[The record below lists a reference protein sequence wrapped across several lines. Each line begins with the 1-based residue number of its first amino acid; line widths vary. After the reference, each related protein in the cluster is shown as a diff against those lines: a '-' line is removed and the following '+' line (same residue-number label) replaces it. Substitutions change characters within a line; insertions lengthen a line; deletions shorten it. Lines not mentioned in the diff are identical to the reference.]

1 MDRNGL
7 RNYDKTR
14 KVHDWFRY
22 FAPVFITFSVALGFI
37 TRIIL
42 LFVPPTVIGFTAA
55 EWAKIFLLGFIN
67 DIAFSLLALAPAML
81 LQATLND
88 AKYKKP
94 LCAII
99 GTVLLAFAVYSFLP
113 SNIFIEYG
121 SVVPAIARILSLL
134 LLGCFCLRLFLPG
147 IRKGWCKAGLLFTM
161 GLYVFLMIV
170 NVISECIFWNEFGV
184 RYNFI
189 AVDYLVYTNEV
200 IGNIM
205 ESYPIIPMFLGVLL
219 VAVLVSWRM
228 FRRRDF
234 SEAGNGGAVSFLATF
249 IIYAVLFTGSFIWL
263 RFSYRNLQSG
273 NNYAT
278 ELQCNGCWN
287 FLEAYSSSTLEYDRF
302 YQMLPDDEASAIK
315 LALCNQ
321 VASKVGEQSRT
332 TATGGEMVT
341 ESLQVTSTGSVT
353 DPSLVTEPVEVTT
366 ANNNGVQI
374 IRDSIPAIKKNI
386 VVIAVE
392 SLSADF
398 LTAYG
403 NEDGLTPNLD
413 TLIGKSLVF
422 DNLYAAG
429 NRSVRGLEALTL
441 CLPPSAGES
450 IIKRPGNEGLFSTG
464 TVLRAN
470 GYTTTFI
477 YGGDSYFDNMR
488 TYFSGNG
495 FEIIDKS
502 SYPKEDITFA
512 NIWGTCDEDS
522 YRVALKEF
530 DRKAESGTPFH
541 AIIFTIS
548 NHRPYT
554 FPEGKITYDGE
565 MKSRSAAV
573 KYTDF
578 AIGQFLA
585 EALRKPWFANT
596 VFVIVADHC
605 ASSAG
610 KTSIPVDKY
619 HIPAIVYSPGF
630 IRPQRVEKLCSQID
644 LMPTVF
650 SLLHFSYDS
659 KFYGQNILDSV
670 YNQRAFMA
678 TYQDLGYYSNDVLT
692 VLSPVRRVQ
701 QFDVNET
708 EPFRHSETVKETPA
722 DNLVKEA
729 QAFYQSVNLQPVAK
743 E

>member
-1 MDRNGL
+1 MDRNCL

-22 FAPVFITFSVALGFI
+22 FAPVFITFSMALGFI
-37 TRIIL
+37 TRILL
-42 LFVPPTVIGFTAA
+42 LFTPPTVIGFTAL
-55 EWAKIFLLGFIN
+55 EWLKIFLLGFVN
-67 DIAFSLLALAPAML
+67 DVAFSLLALAPAMAV
-81 LQATLND
+81 QATLND

-94 LCAII
+94 LCYII
-99 GTVLLAFAVYSFLP
+99 GAALLAFAVYSLLP
-113 SNIFIEYG
+113 SNIFTEYG
-121 SVVPAIARILSLL
+121 SVVPTIARLLSLL
-134 LLGCFCLRLFLPG
+134 LLCAFCLRLFIPN

-161 GLYVFLMIV
+161 GLYIFLMIV
-170 NVISECIFWNEFGV
+170 NAISECVFWNEFGV

-205 ESYPIIPMFLGVLL
+205 ESYPIVPMFLGVFL
-219 VAVLVSWRM
+219 VAVLICWRL
-228 FRRRDF
+228 FRRKDF
-234 SEAGNGGAVSFLATF
+234 SESGNGGAVPFLATF
-249 IIYAVLFTGSFIWL
+249 VIYAVLFAGSFFWL
-263 RFSYRNLQSG
+263 RFSYRNLQSA

-302 YQMLPDDEASAIK
+302 YQMLPEDEAQGLK
-315 LALCNQ
+315 LALCGQ
-321 VASKVGEQSRT
+321 VPVREEA
-332 TATGGEMVT
+332 
-341 ESLQVTSTGSVT
+341 GSAVRQA
-353 DPSLVTEPVEVTT
+353 DQPADAAVRM
-366 ANNNGVQI
+366 
-374 IRDSIPAIKKNI
+374 IRDSVPPVRKNI
-386 VVIAVE
+386 VMITVE

-398 LTAYG
+398 LAAYG
-403 NEDGLTPNLD
+403 NEDGITPNLD
-413 TLIGKSLVF
+413 TLIEKSLVF

-441 CLPPSAGES
+441 CIPPSAGES
-450 IIKRPGNEGLFSTG
+450 LIKRPDNAGLFSTG
-464 TVLRAN
+464 TVLREN
-470 GYTTTFI
+470 GYTTSFI

-488 TYFSGNG
+488 AYFSGNG

-502 SYPKEDITFA
+502 CYPKEDITFS

-530 DRKAESGTPFH
+530 DKKAESGTPFH

-585 EALRKPWFANT
+585 EASRRPWFGNT
-596 VFVIVADHC
+596 VFIVVADHC

-630 IRPQRVEKLCSQID
+630 IQPRKVDKLCSQID
-644 LMPTVF
+644 LMPTIF

-659 KFYGQNILDSV
+659 KFYGRDILAPD

-678 TYQDLGYYSNDVLT
+678 TYQDLGYYSDDVLT
-692 VLSPVRRVQ
+692 VLSPVRRIR
-701 QFDVNET
+701 QFDVRET
-708 EPFRHSETVKETPA
+708 GPWSHTETPKETPA
-722 DNLVKEA
+722 DSLVREA
-729 QAFYQSVNLQPVAK
+729 QAFYQTVNLKPW
-743 E
+743 

>member
-1 MDRNGL
+1 MDRNCL

-37 TRIIL
+37 TRILL
-42 LFVPPTVIGFTAA
+42 LFTPPTVIGFTAL
-55 EWAKIFLLGFIN
+55 EWLKILLLGFVN
-67 DIAFSLLALAPAML
+67 DVAFSLLALAPAMVV
-81 LQATLND
+81 QATLND

-94 LCAII
+94 LCYII
-99 GTVLLAFAVYSFLP
+99 GAALLAFAVYSLLP
-113 SNIFIEYG
+113 SNIFTEYG
-121 SVVPAIARILSLL
+121 SVVPTIARLLSLL
-134 LLGCFCLRLFLPG
+134 LLGAFCLRLFIPN

-161 GLYVFLMIV
+161 GLYIFLMIV
-170 NVISECIFWNEFGV
+170 NAISECVFWNEFGV

-205 ESYPIIPMFLGVLL
+205 ESYPIVPMFLGVFL
-219 VAVLVSWRM
+219 VAVLICWRL
-228 FRRRDF
+228 FRRKDF
-234 SEAGNGGAVSFLATF
+234 TESGNGGAVPFLATF
-249 IIYAVLFTGSFIWL
+249 VIYAALFAGSFFWL
-263 RFSYRNLQSG
+263 RFSYRNLQSS

-302 YQMLPDDEASAIK
+302 YQMLPEDEAQGLK
-315 LALCNQ
+315 LALCGQ
-321 VASKVGEQSRT
+321 VPVREEA
-332 TATGGEMVT
+332 
-341 ESLQVTSTGSVT
+341 GSAVRQA
-353 DPSLVTEPVEVTT
+353 DQPADAAVRM
-366 ANNNGVQI
+366 
-374 IRDSIPAIKKNI
+374 IRDSVPPVRKNI
-386 VVIAVE
+386 VMITVE

-398 LTAYG
+398 LAAYG
-403 NEDGLTPNLD
+403 NEDGITPNLD
-413 TLIGKSLVF
+413 TLIEKSLVF

-441 CLPPSAGES
+441 CIPPSAGES
-450 IIKRPGNEGLFSTG
+450 LIKRPDNAGLFSTG
-464 TVLRAN
+464 TVLREN
-470 GYTTTFI
+470 GYTTSFI

-488 TYFSGNG
+488 AYFSGNG
-495 FEIIDKS
+495 FEIIDKYC
-502 SYPKEDITFA
+502 YPKEDITFS

-530 DRKAESGTPFH
+530 DKKAESGTPFH

-585 EALRKPWFANT
+585 EASRRPWFGNT
-596 VFVIVADHC
+596 VFIVVADHC

-630 IRPQRVEKLCSQID
+630 IQPRRVEKLCSQID
-644 LMPTVF
+644 LMPTIF

-659 KFYGQNILDSV
+659 KFYGRDILAPD

-678 TYQDLGYYSNDVLT
+678 TYQDLGYYSDDVLT
-692 VLSPVRRVQ
+692 VLSPVRRIR
-701 QFDVNET
+701 QFDVRET
-708 EPFRHSETVKETPA
+708 GPWSHTETPKETPA
-722 DNLVKEA
+722 DSLVREA
-729 QAFYQSVNLQPVAK
+729 QAFYQTVNLKPW
-743 E
+743 

>member
-1 MDRNGL
+1 MDKNCL
-7 RNYDKTR
+7 RDNDKTR

-22 FAPVFITFSVALGFI
+22 FAPVFISFSVALGLI

-55 EWAKIFLLGFIN
+55 EWLKIFLVGFIN
-67 DIAFSLLALAPAML
+67 DVAFSLLALAPAML
-81 LQATLND
+81 IQATLND

-94 LCAII
+94 LSVVI
-99 GTVLLAFAVYSFLP
+99 GVALLAFAVYSFLP
-113 SNIFIEYG
+113 SNIFTEYG
-121 SVVPAIARILSLL
+121 SVVPTIARSLSVL
-134 LLGCFCLRLFLPG
+134 LLGGFCLRLFIPN

-161 GLYVFLMIV
+161 GLYIFLMIV

-205 ESYPIIPMFLGVLL
+205 ESYPIIPLFLGVLL
-219 VAVLVSWRM
+219 VAVIISWRM
-228 FRRRDF
+228 FRKKDF
-234 SEAGNGGAVSFLATF
+234 SEAGNGGAVPFLATF
-249 IIYAVLFTGSFIWL
+249 VIYAILFTGSFFWL
-263 RFSYRNLQSG
+263 RFSYRNLQSA

-302 YQMLPDDEASAIK
+302 YQMLPADEASALK

-321 VASKVGEQSRT
+321 VAS
-332 TATGGEMVT
+332 
-341 ESLQVTSTGSVT
+341 TGSGVV
-353 DPSLVTEPVEVTT
+353 DNS
-366 ANNNGVQI
+366 NGVQTI
-374 IRDSIPAIKKNI
+374 KDSIPAIKKNI

-398 LTAYG
+398 LAAYG

-413 TLIGKSLVF
+413 SLIGKSLVF

-450 IIKRPGNEGLFSTG
+450 IIKRPDNAGLFSTG

-495 FEIIDKS
+495 FEIIDKA

-578 AIGQFLA
+578 AIGQFLS
-585 EALRKPWFANT
+585 EASRKPWFDNT

-659 KFYGQNILDSV
+659 KFYGQNILDPE

-678 TYQDLGYYSNDVLT
+678 TYQDLGYYSDDVLT
-692 VLSPVRRVQ
+692 VLSPVRRIQ
-701 QFDVNET
+701 QFDVTET
-708 EPFRHSETVKETPA
+708 EPWRHSEAPKETPA
-722 DNLVKEA
+722 DSLVKEA
-729 QAFYQSVNLQPVAK
+729 QAFYQTVNLLPVAK

>member
-1 MDRNGL
+1 MGRNGL

-22 FAPVFITFSVALGFI
+22 FAPVFITFSVAIGFI
-37 TRIIL
+37 TRVTL
-42 LFVPPTVIGFTAA
+42 LFVPPTVIGFTAL
-55 EWAKIFLLGFIN
+55 EWLKIFVLGIFN
-67 DIAFSLLALAPAML
+67 DIAFSLLALVPAML
-81 LQATLND
+81 LHATLND
-88 AKYKKP
+88 SKYKKP
-94 LCAII
+94 LSVII
-99 GTVLLAFAVYSFLP
+99 GAALLAFAVYSFLP
-113 SNIFIEYG
+113 SNIFTDYG
-121 SVVPAIARILSLL
+121 SVVPTISRVLSLL
-134 LLGCFCLRLFLPG
+134 LLVCFCLRLFIPG

-161 GLYVFLMIV
+161 GLYIFLMIV
-170 NVISECIFWNEFGV
+170 NAVSECVFWNEFGV

-205 ESYPIIPMFLGVLL
+205 ESYPIVPMFLGVLL
-219 VAVLVSWRM
+219 VAVLISWRL

-234 SEAGNGGAVSFLATF
+234 SEAGNGGAVPFLATF
-249 IIYAVLFTGSFIWL
+249 VIYAVLFAGSFFWL
-263 RFSYRNLQSG
+263 RFSYRNLQSA

-302 YQMLPDDEASAIK
+302 YQMLTSEEARELK

-321 VASKVGEQSRT
+321 TAATDASTSSASESAPVAEPAEAPDLGR
-332 TATGGEMVT
+332 AIGHTGI
-341 ESLQVTSTGSVT
+341 Q
-353 DPSLVTEPVEVTT
+353 
-366 ANNNGVQI
+366 Q

-386 VVIAVE
+386 VLIAVE

-398 LTAYG
+398 LAAYG
-403 NEDGLTPNLD
+403 NEDGITPNLD

-441 CLPPSAGES
+441 CIPPSAGES
-450 IIKRPGNEGLFSTG
+450 LIKRPDNSGLFSTG
-464 TVLRAN
+464 SVLRAN

-495 FEIIDKS
+495 FEIIDRA
-502 SYPKEDITFA
+502 SYPKEDITFS

-554 FPEGKITYDGE
+554 FPDGKITYDGE

-585 EALRKPWFANT
+585 EASRKPWFDDT
-596 VFVIVADHC
+596 VFIIVADHC

-630 IRPQRVEKLCSQID
+630 IQPRRVEKLCSQID

-659 KFYGQNILDSV
+659 KFYGQDILSPD

-678 TYQDLGYYSNDVLT
+678 TYQDLGYFSDDILT
-692 VLSPVRRVQ
+692 VLSPVRRVR
-701 QFDVNET
+701 QFDVTET
-708 EPFRHSETVKETPA
+708 EKWRHTETPRETQ
-722 DNLVKEA
+722 DEGLVKEA
-729 QAFYQSVNLQPVAK
+729 QAFYQSVNST

>member
-1 MDRNGL
+1 MVRNGL

-22 FAPVFITFSVALGFI
+22 FAPVFVTFSVAIGFI
-37 TRIIL
+37 TRTVL
-42 LFVPPTVIGFTAA
+42 LFVPPTVIGFTAI
-55 EWAKIFLLGFIN
+55 EWLKIFALGFVN

-81 LQATLND
+81 VHATLND

-99 GTVLLAFAVYSFLP
+99 GAALLAFAVYSFLP
-113 SNIFIEYG
+113 SNIFTEYG
-121 SVVPAIARILSLL
+121 SVVPTIARALSLL
-134 LLGCFCLRLFLPG
+134 LLVCFGLRLFIPG

-161 GLYVFLMIV
+161 GLYIFLMIV
-170 NVISECIFWNEFGV
+170 NAVSECVFWNEFGV

-205 ESYPIIPMFLGVLL
+205 ESYPIVPLFLDVLL
-219 VAVLVSWRM
+219 VAVLVSWKM
-228 FRRRDF
+228 FRKRDF
-234 SEAGNGGAVSFLATF
+234 SEADNGGGIPFLATF
-249 IIYAVLFTGSFIWL
+249 VIYAVLFAGSFLWL
-263 RFSYRNLQSG
+263 RFSYRNLQSA
-273 NNYAT
+273 NNYAS

-287 FLEAYSSSTLEYDRF
+287 FLEAYSSSSLEYDRF
-302 YQMLPDDEASAIK
+302 YQMLPSDEARELK

-321 VASKVGEQSRT
+321 SPVADDAS
-332 TATGGEMVT
+332 
-341 ESLQVTSTGSVT
+341 TSSASGAGSVA
-353 DPSLVTEPVEVTT
+353 VVRQAHQPVEAPKHAETT
-366 ANNNGVQI
+366 DLGRSIGYAGIQP

-386 VVIAVE
+386 VLIAVE

-398 LTAYG
+398 LATYG
-403 NEDGLTPNLD
+403 NEDGITPNLD

-422 DNLYAAG
+422 DNLYAVG

-441 CLPPSAGES
+441 CIPPSAGES
-450 IIKRPGNEGLFSTG
+450 LIKRPDNSNLFSTG
-464 TVLRAN
+464 SVLREN
-470 GYTTTFI
+470 GYTTSFI

-495 FEIIDKS
+495 FEIIDKA
-502 SYPKEDITFA
+502 SYPKEDITFS

-585 EALRKPWFANT
+585 EASRKPWFDDT
-596 VFVIVADHC
+596 VFIIVADHC

-630 IRPQRVEKLCSQID
+630 IEPQRVGKLCSQID

-650 SLLHFSYDS
+650 SLLHLSYDS
-659 KFYGQNILDSV
+659 RFYGQDIISPD

-678 TYQDLGYYSNDVLT
+678 TYQDLGYLSDDILT
-692 VLSPVRRVQ
+692 VLSPVRRVR
-701 QFDVNET
+701 QFDVTET
-708 EPFRHSETVKETPA
+708 EKWRHTETPRETQ
-722 DNLVKEA
+722 DEGLVKEA
-729 QAFYQSVNLQPVAK
+729 QAFYQSVNST

>member
-1 MDRNGL
+1 MDRNSL
-7 RNYDKTR
+7 RDYDKTR

-22 FAPVFITFSVALGFI
+22 FAPVFITFSVTLGLI
-37 TRIIL
+37 TRMIL
-42 LFVPPTVIGFTAA
+42 LFVPPTVIGFTAV
-55 EWAKIFLLGFIN
+55 EWLKIFLLGLVN
-67 DIAFSLLALAPAML
+67 DVAFSILALAPAML
-81 LQATLND
+81 IQATLND

-94 LCAII
+94 LSIVI
-99 GTVLLAFAVYSFLP
+99 GTILLAFAIYSFLP
-113 SNIFIEYG
+113 SNIFTEYG
-121 SVVPAIARILSLL
+121 SVVPTIARSLSVLL
-134 LLGCFCLRLFLPG
+134 LCGFCLRLFIPD

-161 GLYVFLMIV
+161 GLYIFLMIF

-205 ESYPIIPMFLGVLL
+205 ESYPVLPLFLGVLL
-219 VAVLVSWRM
+219 MAVLVSWRM
-228 FRRRDF
+228 FRRLDFRD
-234 SEAGNGGAVSFLATF
+234 AGNGGAVQFLATF
-249 IIYAVLFTGSFIWL
+249 VIYAVLFTGSFFWL
-263 RFSYRNLQSG
+263 RFSYRNLQSD

-302 YQMLPDDEASAIK
+302 YQMLPADEASALK

-321 VASKVGEQSRT
+321 DG
-332 TATGGEMVT
+332 
-341 ESLQVTSTGSVT
+341 
-353 DPSLVTEPVEVTT
+353 D
-366 ANNNGVQI
+366 GVQAI
-374 IRDSIPAIKKNI
+374 KDSVPAIKKNI

-398 LTAYG
+398 LSAYG
-403 NEDGLTPNLD
+403 NEDGITPNLD
-413 TLIGKSLVF
+413 TLIEKSLVF

-450 IIKRPGNEGLFSTG
+450 LIKRPDNAGLFSTG

-470 GYTTTFI
+470 GYTTSFI

-530 DRKAESGTPFH
+530 DKKAESGTPFH

-585 EALRKPWFANT
+585 EASRKSWFANT

-659 KFYGQNILDSV
+659 KFYGQNILDSE
-670 YNQRAFMA
+670 YNPRAFMA
-678 TYQDLGYYSNDVLT
+678 TYQDLGYYSDDVLT

-701 QFDVNET
+701 QFDVTST
-708 EPFRHSETVKETPA
+708 EPWHHTETPKVAHADSLAKET
-722 DNLVKEA
+722 
-729 QAFYQSVNLQPVAK
+729 QAFYQTVNLCPLAK

>member
-1 MDRNGL
+1 
-7 RNYDKTR
+7 
-14 KVHDWFRY
+14 
-22 FAPVFITFSVALGFI
+22 
-37 TRIIL
+37 
-42 LFVPPTVIGFTAA
+42 
-55 EWAKIFLLGFIN
+55 
-67 DIAFSLLALAPAML
+67 
-81 LQATLND
+81 
-88 AKYKKP
+88 
-94 LCAII
+94 
-99 GTVLLAFAVYSFLP
+99 
-113 SNIFIEYG
+113 
-121 SVVPAIARILSLL
+121 
-134 LLGCFCLRLFLPG
+134 
-147 IRKGWCKAGLLFTM
+147 M
-161 GLYVFLMIV
+161 GLYIFLMIV
-170 NVISECIFWNEFGV
+170 NAISECVFWNEFGV

-205 ESYPIIPMFLGVLL
+205 ESYPIVPMFLGVFL
-219 VAVLVSWRM
+219 VAVLICWRL
-228 FRRRDF
+228 FRRKDF
-234 SEAGNGGAVSFLATF
+234 SESGNGGAVPFLATF
-249 IIYAVLFTGSFIWL
+249 VIYAVLFAGSFFWL
-263 RFSYRNLQSG
+263 RFSYRNLQSS

-302 YQMLPDDEASAIK
+302 YQMLPEDEAQGLK
-315 LALCNQ
+315 LALCGQ
-321 VASKVGEQSRT
+321 VPVREEA
-332 TATGGEMVT
+332 
-341 ESLQVTSTGSVT
+341 GSAVRQA
-353 DPSLVTEPVEVTT
+353 DQPADAAVRM
-366 ANNNGVQI
+366 
-374 IRDSIPAIKKNI
+374 IRDSVPPVRKNI
-386 VVIAVE
+386 VMITVE

-398 LTAYG
+398 LAAYG
-403 NEDGLTPNLD
+403 NEDGITPNLD
-413 TLIGKSLVF
+413 TLIEKSLVF

-441 CLPPSAGES
+441 CIPPSAGES
-450 IIKRPGNEGLFSTG
+450 LIKRPDNAGLFSTG
-464 TVLRAN
+464 TVLREN
-470 GYTTTFI
+470 GYTTSFI

-488 TYFSGNG
+488 AYFSGNG
-495 FEIIDKS
+495 FEIIDKYC
-502 SYPKEDITFA
+502 YPKEDITFS

-530 DRKAESGTPFH
+530 DKKAESGTPFH

-585 EALRKPWFANT
+585 EASRKPWFSNT

-630 IRPQRVEKLCSQID
+630 IQPRRVEKLCSQID
-644 LMPTVF
+644 LMPTIF

-659 KFYGQNILDSV
+659 KFYGRDILAPD

-678 TYQDLGYYSNDVLT
+678 TYQDLGYYSDDVLT
-692 VLSPVRRVQ
+692 VLSPVRRIR
-701 QFDVNET
+701 QFDVRET
-708 EPFRHSETVKETPA
+708 RPWSHTETPKETPA
-722 DNLVKEA
+722 DSLVREA
-729 QAFYQSVNLQPVAK
+729 QAFYQTVNLKPW
-743 E
+743 

>member
-1 MDRNGL
+1 MDRNCL

-37 TRIIL
+37 TRILL
-42 LFVPPTVIGFTAA
+42 LFTPPTVIGFTAL
-55 EWAKIFLLGFIN
+55 EWLKIFLLGFVN
-67 DIAFSLLALAPAML
+67 DVAFSLLALAPAMVV
-81 LQATLND
+81 QATLND

-94 LCAII
+94 LCYII
-99 GTVLLAFAVYSFLP
+99 GAALLAFAVYSLLP
-113 SNIFIEYG
+113 SNIFTEYG
-121 SVVPAIARILSLL
+121 SVVPTIARLLSLL
-134 LLGCFCLRLFLPG
+134 LLGTFCLRLFIPN

-161 GLYVFLMIV
+161 GLYIFLMIV
-170 NVISECIFWNEFGV
+170 NAISECVFWNEFGV

-205 ESYPIIPMFLGVLL
+205 ESYPIVPMFLGVFL
-219 VAVLVSWRM
+219 VAVLICWRL
-228 FRRRDF
+228 FRRKDF
-234 SEAGNGGAVSFLATF
+234 SESGNGGAVPFLATF
-249 IIYAVLFTGSFIWL
+249 VIYAVLFAGSFFWL
-263 RFSYRNLQSG
+263 RFSYRNLQSS

-302 YQMLPDDEASAIK
+302 YQMLPEDEAQGLK
-315 LALCNQ
+315 LALCGQ
-321 VASKVGEQSRT
+321 VPVREEA
-332 TATGGEMVT
+332 
-341 ESLQVTSTGSVT
+341 GS
-353 DPSLVTEPVEVTT
+353 EVRQ
-366 ANNNGVQI
+366 ADQPADAAVRM
-374 IRDSIPAIKKNI
+374 IRDSVPPVRKNI
-386 VVIAVE
+386 VMITVE

-398 LTAYG
+398 LAAYG
-403 NEDGLTPNLD
+403 NEDGITPNLD
-413 TLIGKSLVF
+413 TLIEKSLVF

-441 CLPPSAGES
+441 CIPPSAGES
-450 IIKRPGNEGLFSTG
+450 LIKRPDNAGLFSTG
-464 TVLRAN
+464 TVLREN
-470 GYTTTFI
+470 GYTTSFI

-488 TYFSGNG
+488 AYFSGNG
-495 FEIIDKS
+495 FEIIDKYC
-502 SYPKEDITFA
+502 YPKEDITFS

-530 DRKAESGTPFH
+530 DKKAESGTPFH

-585 EALRKPWFANT
+585 EASRRPWFSNT

-630 IRPQRVEKLCSQID
+630 IQPRRVEKLCSQID
-644 LMPTVF
+644 LMPTIF

-659 KFYGQNILDSV
+659 KFYGQNILAPE

-678 TYQDLGYYSNDVLT
+678 TYQDLGYYSDDVLT
-692 VLSPVRRVQ
+692 VLSPVRRIR
-701 QFDVNET
+701 QFDVRET
-708 EPFRHSETVKETPA
+708 GPWSHTETPKETPA
-722 DNLVKEA
+722 DSLVREA
-729 QAFYQSVNLQPVAK
+729 QAFYQTVNLKPW
-743 E
+743 

>member
-1 MDRNGL
+1 MDRNCL

-42 LFVPPTVIGFTAA
+42 LFVPPTVIGFTAV
-55 EWAKIFLLGFIN
+55 EWMKIFLLGFIN

-81 LQATLND
+81 IHATLND

-94 LCAII
+94 LSAII
-99 GTVLLAFAVYSFLP
+99 GAALLAFAVYSFLP

-134 LLGCFCLRLFLPG
+134 LLGCFCLRLFIPG
-147 IRKGWCKAGLLFTM
+147 IRGVWCKTGLLFTM

-200 IGNIM
+200 IGNII
-205 ESYPIIPMFLGVLL
+205 ESYPIVPMFLGVLL

-234 SEAGNGGAVSFLATF
+234 SEAGNGGAVPFLATF
-249 IIYAVLFTGSFIWL
+249 LIYAALFTGSFFWL
-263 RFSYRNLQSG
+263 RFSYRNLQSA

-302 YQMLPDDEASAIK
+302 YQMLPDDEASTLK

-321 VASKVGEQSRT
+321 VASS
-332 TATGGEMVT
+332 
-341 ESLQVTSTGSVT
+341 
-353 DPSLVTEPVEVTT
+353 VTEPVEVTT
-366 ANNNGVQI
+366 ANNNGIQI
-374 IRDSIPAIKKNI
+374 IRDTVPAINKNI

-398 LTAYG
+398 LAAYG
-403 NEDGLTPNLD
+403 NEDGITPNLD
-413 TLIGKSLVF
+413 TLIEKSLVF

-495 FEIIDKS
+495 FEIIDKA

-522 YRVALKEF
+522 YRMALKEF

-585 EALRKPWFANT
+585 EASRKPWFGNT

-659 KFYGQNILDSV
+659 KFYGQNILAPE

-678 TYQDLGYYSNDVLT
+678 TYQDLGYYSDDVLT

-701 QFDVNET
+701 QFDVT
-708 EPFRHSETVKETPA
+708 LAEPFRHTETAKKSPV
-722 DNLVKEA
+722 DSLVKEA
-729 QAFYQSVNLQPVAK
+729 QAFYQTVNLQSVAK

>member
-1 MDRNGL
+1 MDRNFII
-7 RNYDKTR
+7 DDCKTQ
-14 KVHDWFRY
+14 KVRDWFWS
-22 FAPVFITFSVALGFI
+22 FAPVFVLFSATSGLI
-37 TRIIL
+37 TRIVL
-42 LFVPPTVIGFTAA
+42 LFVPPTVIGFTAL
-55 EWAKIFLLGFIN
+55 EWLKIFVLGFIN
-67 DIAFSLLALAPAML
+67 DVAFSILALAPAML
-81 LQATLND
+81 LYATLND

-94 LCAII
+94 LCVVLAAA
-99 GTVLLAFAVYSFLP
+99 LLAFAVYSFLP
-113 SNIFIEYG
+113 SNIFTEYG
-121 SVVPAIARILSLL
+121 SVVPAISRVLSLL
-134 LLGCFCLRLFLPG
+134 LLGGFCLRLFIPS

-161 GLYVFLMIV
+161 GLYIFLMIA

-200 IGNIM
+200 IGNIL
-205 ESYPIIPMFLGVLL
+205 ESYPIIPMVLGVLL
-219 VAVLVSWRM
+219 VAVLICWRI
-228 FRRRDF
+228 FRRQDF
-234 SEAGNGGAVSFLATF
+234 SEAGNSGMIPFLATF
-249 IIYAVLFTGSFIWL
+249 VIYAILFTGSFFWL
-263 RFSYRNLQSG
+263 RFSYRNLQSA

-302 YQMLPDDEASAIK
+302 YQMLPAEEASALK

-321 VASKVGEQSRT
+321 DG
-332 TATGGEMVT
+332 
-341 ESLQVTSTGSVT
+341 
-353 DPSLVTEPVEVTT
+353 D
-366 ANNNGVQI
+366 GVQA
-374 IRDSIPAIKKNI
+374 IRDTVPAIKKNI

-398 LTAYG
+398 LSAYG
-403 NEDGLTPNLD
+403 NEDGITPNLD

-441 CLPPSAGES
+441 CIPPSAGES
-450 IIKRPGNEGLFSTG
+450 LIKRPDNAGLFSTG

-470 GYTTTFI
+470 GYTTSFI

-495 FEIIDKS
+495 FEVIDKS

-512 NIWGTCDEDS
+512 NIWGACDEDS

-530 DRKAESGTPFH
+530 DKKAESGTPFH

-585 EALRKPWFANT
+585 EASRKPWFAGT

-630 IRPQRVEKLCSQID
+630 IQPQRVEKLCSQID

-659 KFYGQNILDSV
+659 KFYGQNILDSE
-670 YNQRAFMA
+670 YNPRAFMA
-678 TYQDLGYYSNDVLT
+678 TYQDLGYYCDDVLT

-701 QFDVNET
+701 QFNVTLT
-708 EPFRHSETVKETPA
+708 EPWRHTETARETSDEA
-722 DNLVKEA
+722 LVKEA
-729 QAFYQSVNLQPVAK
+729 QAFYQTVNLQPVAK

>member
-1 MDRNGL
+1 MDRNCL

-37 TRIIL
+37 TRILL
-42 LFVPPTVIGFTAA
+42 LFTPPTVIGFTAL
-55 EWAKIFLLGFIN
+55 EWLKIFLLGFVN
-67 DIAFSLLALAPAML
+67 DVAFSLLALAPAMVV
-81 LQATLND
+81 QATLND

-94 LCAII
+94 LCYII
-99 GTVLLAFAVYSFLP
+99 GAALLAFAVYSLLP
-113 SNIFIEYG
+113 SNIFTEYG
-121 SVVPAIARILSLL
+121 SVVPTIARLLSLL
-134 LLGCFCLRLFLPG
+134 LLGAFCLRLFIPN

-161 GLYVFLMIV
+161 GLYIFLMIV
-170 NVISECIFWNEFGV
+170 NAISECVFWNEFGV

-205 ESYPIIPMFLGVLL
+205 ESYPIVPMFLGVFL
-219 VAVLVSWRM
+219 VAVLICWRL
-228 FRRRDF
+228 FRRKDF
-234 SEAGNGGAVSFLATF
+234 SESGNGGAVQFLATF
-249 IIYAVLFTGSFIWL
+249 VIYAVLFAGSFFWL
-263 RFSYRNLQSG
+263 RFSYRNLQNS

-302 YQMLPDDEASAIK
+302 YQMLPEDEAQGLK
-315 LALCNQ
+315 LALCGQ
-321 VASKVGEQSRT
+321 VPVREEA
-332 TATGGEMVT
+332 
-341 ESLQVTSTGSVT
+341 GS
-353 DPSLVTEPVEVTT
+353 EVRQ
-366 ANNNGVQI
+366 ADQPADAAVRM
-374 IRDSIPAIKKNI
+374 IRDSVPPVRKNI
-386 VVIAVE
+386 VMITVE

-398 LTAYG
+398 LAAYG
-403 NEDGLTPNLD
+403 NEDGITPNLD
-413 TLIGKSLVF
+413 TLIEKSLVF

-441 CLPPSAGES
+441 CIPPSAGES
-450 IIKRPGNEGLFSTG
+450 LIKRPDNAGLFSTG
-464 TVLRAN
+464 TVLREN
-470 GYTTTFI
+470 GYTTSFI

-488 TYFSGNG
+488 AYFSGNG
-495 FEIIDKS
+495 FEIIDKYC
-502 SYPKEDITFA
+502 YPKEDITFS

-530 DRKAESGTPFH
+530 DKKAESGTPFH

-585 EALRKPWFANT
+585 EASRRPWFGNT
-596 VFVIVADHC
+596 VFIVVADHC

-630 IRPQRVEKLCSQID
+630 IQPRRVEKLCSQID
-644 LMPTVF
+644 LMPTIF

-659 KFYGQNILDSV
+659 KFYGRDILAPD

-678 TYQDLGYYSNDVLT
+678 TYQDLGYYSDDVLT
-692 VLSPVRRVQ
+692 VLSPVRRIR
-701 QFDVNET
+701 QFDVRET
-708 EPFRHSETVKETPA
+708 GPWSHTETPKETPA
-722 DNLVKEA
+722 DSLVREA
-729 QAFYQSVNLQPVAK
+729 QAFYQTVNLKPW
-743 E
+743 

>member
-1 MDRNGL
+1 MDRNCL

-37 TRIIL
+37 TRILL
-42 LFVPPTVIGFTAA
+42 LFTPPTVIGFTAL
-55 EWAKIFLLGFIN
+55 EWLKIFLLGFVN
-67 DIAFSLLALAPAML
+67 DVAFSLLALAPAMVV
-81 LQATLND
+81 QATLND

-94 LCAII
+94 LCYII
-99 GTVLLAFAVYSFLP
+99 GAALLAFAAYSLLP
-113 SNIFIEYG
+113 SNIFTEYG
-121 SVVPAIARILSLL
+121 SVVPTIARLLSLL
-134 LLGCFCLRLFLPG
+134 LLGAFCLRLFIPN

-161 GLYVFLMIV
+161 GLYIFLMIV
-170 NVISECIFWNEFGV
+170 NAISECVFWNEFGV

-205 ESYPIIPMFLGVLL
+205 ESYPIVPMFLGVFL
-219 VAVLVSWRM
+219 VAVLICWRL
-228 FRRRDF
+228 FRRKDF
-234 SEAGNGGAVSFLATF
+234 SESGNGGAVPFLATF
-249 IIYAVLFTGSFIWL
+249 VIYAALFAGSFFWL
-263 RFSYRNLQSG
+263 RFSYRNLQSS

-302 YQMLPDDEASAIK
+302 YQMLPEDEAQGLK
-315 LALCNQ
+315 LALCGQ
-321 VASKVGEQSRT
+321 VPVREEA
-332 TATGGEMVT
+332 
-341 ESLQVTSTGSVT
+341 GSAVRQA
-353 DPSLVTEPVEVTT
+353 DQPADAAVRM
-366 ANNNGVQI
+366 
-374 IRDSIPAIKKNI
+374 IRDSVPPVRKNI
-386 VVIAVE
+386 VMITVE

-398 LTAYG
+398 LAAYG
-403 NEDGLTPNLD
+403 NEDGITPNLD
-413 TLIGKSLVF
+413 TLIEKSLVF

-441 CLPPSAGES
+441 CIPPSAGES
-450 IIKRPGNEGLFSTG
+450 LIKRPDNAGLFSTG
-464 TVLRAN
+464 TVLREN
-470 GYTTTFI
+470 GYTTSFI

-488 TYFSGNG
+488 AYFSGNG
-495 FEIIDKS
+495 FEIIDKYC
-502 SYPKEDITFA
+502 YPKEDITFS

-530 DRKAESGTPFH
+530 DKKAESGTPFH

-585 EALRKPWFANT
+585 EASRRPWFGNT
-596 VFVIVADHC
+596 VFIVVADHC

-630 IRPQRVEKLCSQID
+630 IQPRRVEKLCSQID
-644 LMPTVF
+644 LMPTIF

-659 KFYGQNILDSV
+659 KFYGQNILAPD

-678 TYQDLGYYSNDVLT
+678 TYQDLGYYSDDVLT
-692 VLSPVRRVQ
+692 VLSPVRRIR
-701 QFDVNET
+701 QFDVRET
-708 EPFRHSETVKETPA
+708 GPWSHTETPKETPA
-722 DNLVKEA
+722 DSLVREA
-729 QAFYQSVNLQPVAK
+729 QAFYQTVNLKPW
-743 E
+743 

>member
-7 RNYDKTR
+7 RNYDKTGTVR
-14 KVHDWFRY
+14 DWFRY
-22 FAPVFITFSVALGFI
+22 FAPVFITFSAALGFI

-42 LFVPPTVIGFTAA
+42 LFVPPTVTGFTSV
-55 EWAKIFLLGFIN
+55 EWVKIFLLGFIN

-81 LQATLND
+81 VNATLND

-94 LCAII
+94 LSAII
-99 GTVLLAFAVYSFLP
+99 GAALIGFAAYSFLP
-113 SNIFIEYG
+113 SNIFTEYG
-121 SVVPAIARILSLL
+121 SVVPGLTRGLSLL
-134 LLGCFCLRLFLPG
+134 LLGGFCLRLFLPR
-147 IRKGWCKAGLLFTM
+147 IRKGWCKTGLLFTM
-161 GLYVFLMIV
+161 GLYVFLMIL

-200 IGNIM
+200 FGNIL
-205 ESYPIIPMFLGVLL
+205 ESYPVVPMFLGVLL
-219 VAVLVSWRM
+219 VTVLVCWRM
-228 FRRRDF
+228 FRGKDF
-234 SEAGNGGAVSFLATF
+234 SEAGNGGAVPFLATF
-249 IIYAVLFTGSFIWL
+249 AIYAILFTGSLFWL
-263 RFSYRNLQSG
+263 RFSYRNLQST

-302 YQMLPDDEASAIK
+302 YRMLPSDEASALK
-315 LALCNQ
+315 LELCNQ
-321 VASKVGEQSRT
+321 IASADSGSEKESAIEQFNS
-332 TATGGEMVT
+332 
-341 ESLQVTSTGSVT
+341 
-353 DPSLVTEPVEVTT
+353 VTEPVEVTT
-366 ANNNGVQI
+366 TSNNGVQI
-374 IRDSIPAIKKNI
+374 IRDTIPAIRKNI
-386 VVIAVE
+386 VTIVVE

-403 NEDGLTPNLD
+403 NKDGLTPNLD

-450 IIKRPGNEGLFSTG
+450 IIKRPDNAALFSTG

-470 GYTTTFI
+470 GYTSTFI

-495 FEIIDKS
+495 FEVMDKS
-502 SYPKEDITFA
+502 RYPKEDITFA
-512 NIWGTCDEDS
+512 NIWGVCDEDS

-530 DRKAESGTPFH
+530 DKKAESGAPFY

-573 KYTDF
+573 KYTDH

-585 EALRKPWFANT
+585 EASGKPWFGNT

-630 IRPQRVEKLCSQID
+630 IQPQRVEKLCSQID

-659 KFYGQNILDSV
+659 KFYGQDILAPE
-670 YNQRAFMA
+670 YAQRAFMA
-678 TYQDLGYYSNDVLT
+678 TYQDLGYYSGGILT
-692 VLSPVRRVQ
+692 VLSPVGRVR
-701 QFDVNET
+701 QFDVTSAGAWRHNET
-708 EPFRHSETVKETPA
+708 SRETLS
-722 DNLVKEA
+722 DSLVREA
-729 QAFYQSVNLQPVAK
+729 QAFYQTVNLLPVAR

>member
-1 MDRNGL
+1 MDRNCL

-37 TRIIL
+37 TRILL
-42 LFVPPTVIGFTAA
+42 LFTPPTVIGFTAL
-55 EWAKIFLLGFIN
+55 EWLKILLLGFVN
-67 DIAFSLLALAPAML
+67 DVAFSLLALAPAMVV
-81 LQATLND
+81 QVTLND

-94 LCAII
+94 LCYII
-99 GTVLLAFAVYSFLP
+99 GAALLAFAVYSLLP
-113 SNIFIEYG
+113 SNIFTEYG
-121 SVVPAIARILSLL
+121 SVVPTIARLLSLL
-134 LLGCFCLRLFLPG
+134 LLGAFCLRLFIPN

-161 GLYVFLMIV
+161 GLYIFLMIV
-170 NVISECIFWNEFGV
+170 NAISECVFWNEFGV

-205 ESYPIIPMFLGVLL
+205 ESYPIVPMFLGVFL
-219 VAVLVSWRM
+219 VAVLICWRL
-228 FRRRDF
+228 FRRKDF
-234 SEAGNGGAVSFLATF
+234 SESGNGGAVPFLATF
-249 IIYAVLFTGSFIWL
+249 VIYAVLFAGSFFWL
-263 RFSYRNLQSG
+263 RFSYRNLQSS

-302 YQMLPDDEASAIK
+302 YQMLPEDEAQGLK
-315 LALCNQ
+315 LALCGQ
-321 VASKVGEQSRT
+321 VPVREEA
-332 TATGGEMVT
+332 
-341 ESLQVTSTGSVT
+341 GSAVRQA
-353 DPSLVTEPVEVTT
+353 DQPADAAVRM
-366 ANNNGVQI
+366 
-374 IRDSIPAIKKNI
+374 IRDSVPPVRKNI
-386 VVIAVE
+386 VMITVE

-398 LTAYG
+398 LAAYG
-403 NEDGLTPNLD
+403 NEDGITPNLD
-413 TLIGKSLVF
+413 TLIEKSLVF

-441 CLPPSAGES
+441 CIPPSAGES
-450 IIKRPGNEGLFSTG
+450 LIKRPDNAGLFSTG
-464 TVLRAN
+464 TVLREN
-470 GYTTTFI
+470 GYTTSFI

-488 TYFSGNG
+488 AYFSGNG
-495 FEIIDKS
+495 FEIIDKYC
-502 SYPKEDITFA
+502 YPKEDITFS

-530 DRKAESGTPFH
+530 DKKAESGTPFH

-585 EALRKPWFANT
+585 EASRRPWFGNT
-596 VFVIVADHC
+596 VFIIVADHC

-630 IRPQRVEKLCSQID
+630 IQPRRVEKLCSQID
-644 LMPTVF
+644 LMPTIF

-659 KFYGQNILDSV
+659 KFYGRDILAPD
-670 YNQRAFMA
+670 YNQRAFLA
-678 TYQDLGYYSNDVLT
+678 TYQDLGYYSDDVLT
-692 VLSPVRRVQ
+692 VLSPVRRIR
-701 QFDVNET
+701 QFDVRET
-708 EPFRHSETVKETPA
+708 GPWSHTETPKETPA
-722 DNLVKEA
+722 DSLVREA
-729 QAFYQSVNLQPVAK
+729 QAFYQTVNLKPW
-743 E
+743 

>member
-1 MDRNGL
+1 MDRNCL

-37 TRIIL
+37 TRILL
-42 LFVPPTVIGFTAA
+42 LFTPPTVIGFTAL
-55 EWAKIFLLGFIN
+55 EWLKIFLLGFVN
-67 DIAFSLLALAPAML
+67 DVAFSLLALAPAMVV
-81 LQATLND
+81 QATLND

-94 LCAII
+94 LCYII
-99 GTVLLAFAVYSFLP
+99 GAALLAFAVYSLLP
-113 SNIFIEYG
+113 SNIFTEYG
-121 SVVPAIARILSLL
+121 SVVPTIARLLSLL
-134 LLGCFCLRLFLPG
+134 LLGAFCLRLFIPN
-147 IRKGWCKAGLLFTM
+147 IRNGWCKAGLLFTM
-161 GLYVFLMIV
+161 GLYIFLMIV
-170 NVISECIFWNEFGV
+170 NAISECVFWNEFGV

-205 ESYPIIPMFLGVLL
+205 ESYPIVPMFLGVFL
-219 VAVLVSWRM
+219 VAVVFCWRV
-228 FRRRDF
+228 FRRKDF
-234 SEAGNGGAVSFLATF
+234 SESGNGGAVPFLATF
-249 IIYAVLFTGSFIWL
+249 VIYAVLFAGSFFWL
-263 RFSYRNLQSG
+263 RFSYRNLQSS

-302 YQMLPDDEASAIK
+302 YQMLPEDEAQGLK
-315 LALCNQ
+315 LALCGQ
-321 VASKVGEQSRT
+321 VPVREEA
-332 TATGGEMVT
+332 
-341 ESLQVTSTGSVT
+341 GSAVRQA
-353 DPSLVTEPVEVTT
+353 DQPADAAVRM
-366 ANNNGVQI
+366 
-374 IRDSIPAIKKNI
+374 IRDSVPPVRKNI
-386 VVIAVE
+386 VMITVE

-398 LTAYG
+398 LAAYG
-403 NEDGLTPNLD
+403 NEDGITPNLD
-413 TLIGKSLVF
+413 TLIEKSLVF

-441 CLPPSAGES
+441 CIPPSAGES
-450 IIKRPGNEGLFSTG
+450 LIKRPDNAGLFSTG
-464 TVLRAN
+464 TVLREN
-470 GYTTTFI
+470 GYTTSFI

-488 TYFSGNG
+488 AYFSGNG

-502 SYPKEDITFA
+502 CYPKEDITFS

-530 DRKAESGTPFH
+530 DKKAESGTPFH

-585 EALRKPWFANT
+585 EASRRPWFGNT
-596 VFVIVADHC
+596 VFIVVADHC

-630 IRPQRVEKLCSQID
+630 IQPRRVDKLCSQID
-644 LMPTVF
+644 LMPTIF

-659 KFYGQNILDSV
+659 KFYGRDILAPD

-678 TYQDLGYYSNDVLT
+678 TYQDLGYYSDDVLT
-692 VLSPVRRVQ
+692 VLSPVRRIR
-701 QFDVNET
+701 QFDVRET
-708 EPFRHSETVKETPA
+708 GPWSHTETPKETPA
-722 DNLVKEA
+722 DSLVREA
-729 QAFYQSVNLQPVAK
+729 QAFYQTVNLKPW
-743 E
+743 

>member
-1 MDRNGL
+1 MDRNSL
-7 RNYDKTR
+7 RDYDKTR

-22 FAPVFITFSVALGFI
+22 FAPVFITFSVTLGLI
-37 TRIIL
+37 TRMIL
-42 LFVPPTVIGFTAA
+42 LFVPPTVIGFTAV
-55 EWAKIFLLGFIN
+55 EWLKIFLLGLVN
-67 DIAFSLLALAPAML
+67 DVAFSILALAPAML
-81 LQATLND
+81 IQATLND

-94 LCAII
+94 LSIVI
-99 GTVLLAFAVYSFLP
+99 GTILLAFAIYSFLP
-113 SNIFIEYG
+113 SNIFTEYG
-121 SVVPAIARILSLL
+121 SVVPTIARSLSVLL
-134 LLGCFCLRLFLPG
+134 LCGFCLRLFIPD

-161 GLYVFLMIV
+161 GLYIFLMIF

-205 ESYPIIPMFLGVLL
+205 ESYPVLPLFLGVLL
-219 VAVLVSWRM
+219 MAVLVSWRM
-228 FRRRDF
+228 FRRLDFRD
-234 SEAGNGGAVSFLATF
+234 AGNGGAVQFLATF
-249 IIYAVLFTGSFIWL
+249 VIYAVLFTGSFFWL

-302 YQMLPDDEASAIK
+302 YQMLPVDEASDLK

-321 VASKVGEQSRT
+321 DG
-332 TATGGEMVT
+332 
-341 ESLQVTSTGSVT
+341 
-353 DPSLVTEPVEVTT
+353 D
-366 ANNNGVQI
+366 GVQAI
-374 IRDSIPAIKKNI
+374 KDSVPAIKKNI

-398 LTAYG
+398 LSAYG
-403 NEDGLTPNLD
+403 NEDGITPNLD
-413 TLIGKSLVF
+413 TLIEKSLVF

-450 IIKRPGNEGLFSTG
+450 LIKRPDNAGLFSTG

-470 GYTTTFI
+470 GYTTSFI

-495 FEIIDKS
+495 FEIIDKAC
-502 SYPKEDITFA
+502 YPKEDITFA

-530 DRKAESGTPFH
+530 DKKAESGTPFH

-585 EALRKPWFANT
+585 EASRKPWFAGT

-630 IRPQRVEKLCSQID
+630 IQPQRVEKLCSQID

-659 KFYGQNILDSV
+659 KFYGQDILAPE

-678 TYQDLGYYSNDVLT
+678 TYQDLGYYSDDVLT

-701 QFDVNET
+701 QFDVAST
-708 EPFRHSETVKETPA
+708 EPWHHTETPKADSADSLVKET
-722 DNLVKEA
+722 
-729 QAFYQSVNLQPVAK
+729 QAFYQTVNLCPLAK
-743 E
+743 EQ

>member
-1 MDRNGL
+1 MDRNFIIDDG
-7 RNYDKTR
+7 KTQ
-14 KVHDWFRY
+14 KVRDWFWN
-22 FAPVFITFSVALGFI
+22 FAPIFILFSAALGLL
-37 TRIIL
+37 TRVIL
-42 LFVPPTVIGFTAA
+42 IFVPPTVIGFTAL
-55 EWAKIFLLGFIN
+55 EWLKIFVLGFIN
-67 DIAFSLLALAPAML
+67 DVAFSILALAPAVL
-81 LQATLND
+81 LYATLND

-94 LCAII
+94 LSVVLAAA
-99 GTVLLAFAVYSFLP
+99 LLAFAVYSFLP
-113 SNIFIEYG
+113 SNIFTEYG
-121 SVVPAIARILSLL
+121 SVVPTIARVLSLL
-134 LLGCFCLRLFLPG
+134 LLCGFCLRLFIPS
-147 IRKGWCKAGLLFTM
+147 IREGWCKAGLLFTM
-161 GLYVFLMIV
+161 GLYIFLMIT
-170 NVISECIFWNEFGV
+170 NAISECIFWNEFGV

-205 ESYPIIPMFLGVLL
+205 ESYPIIPMVLGVLL
-219 VAVLVSWRM
+219 VAVLICWRI
-228 FRRRDF
+228 FRRQDF
-234 SEAGNGGAVSFLATF
+234 SEAGNSGMIPFLATF
-249 IIYAVLFTGSFIWL
+249 AIYAFLFTGSFFWL
-263 RFSYRNLQSG
+263 RFSYRNLQSA

-302 YQMLPDDEASAIK
+302 YQMLPTDEASALK

-321 VASKVGEQSRT
+321 DG
-332 TATGGEMVT
+332 
-341 ESLQVTSTGSVT
+341 
-353 DPSLVTEPVEVTT
+353 D
-366 ANNNGVQI
+366 GVQA
-374 IRDSIPAIKKNI
+374 IRDSVPVIKKNI
-386 VVIAVE
+386 VVIVVE

-398 LTAYG
+398 LSAYG
-403 NEDGLTPNLD
+403 NENGITPNLD
-413 TLIGKSLVF
+413 TLIEKSLVF

-441 CLPPSAGES
+441 CIPPSAGES
-450 IIKRPGNEGLFSTG
+450 IIKRPGNAGLFSTG

-470 GYTTTFI
+470 GYTTSFI

-495 FEIIDKS
+495 FEIIDKT

-530 DRKAESGTPFH
+530 DKKAGSGTPFH

-585 EALRKPWFANT
+585 EASRKSWFANT

-659 KFYGQNILDSV
+659 KFYGQNILDSE

-678 TYQDLGYYSNDVLT
+678 TYQDLGYYSDDVLT

-701 QFDVNET
+701 QFDVTST
-708 EPFRHSETVKETPA
+708 EPWHHTETPKVAHADSIVKET
-722 DNLVKEA
+722 
-729 QAFYQSVNLQPVAK
+729 QAFYQTVNLCPLAK

>member
-1 MDRNGL
+1 MNRNCL

-22 FAPVFITFSVALGFI
+22 FAPRFIIFSAVLGFL
-37 TRIIL
+37 TRILL
-42 LFVPPTVIGFTAA
+42 LFVPPTVIGFTAV
-55 EWAKIFLLGFIN
+55 EWVKIFLLGLIN
-67 DIAFSLLALAPAML
+67 DIAFSVLALAPAML
-81 LQATLND
+81 VQATLND

-94 LCAII
+94 LCAVI
-99 GTVLLAFAVYSFLP
+99 GATLLAFAVYSLLP
-113 SNIFIEYG
+113 SNIFTEYG
-121 SVVPAIARILSLL
+121 SVVPTIARVLSIL

-147 IRKGWCKAGLLFTM
+147 VRESWCKAGLLFTM
-161 GLYVFLMIV
+161 GLYVFLMIF

-205 ESYPIIPMFLGVLL
+205 ESYPILPLFLGVLS

-228 FRRRDF
+228 FRKRDF
-234 SEAGNGGAVSFLATF
+234 SEAGNGGAVSFFATF
-249 IIYAVLFTGSFIWL
+249 VIYAVLFTGSFFWL
-263 RFSYRNLQSG
+263 RFSYSNLQSD

-302 YQMLPDDEASAIK
+302 YQMLPADEASALK
-315 LALCNQ
+315 LELCNQ
-321 VASKVGEQSRT
+321 VTEPSQS
-332 TATGGEMVT
+332 
-341 ESLQVTSTGSVT
+341 
-353 DPSLVTEPVEVTT
+353 VTEPVEVTGT
-366 ANNNGVQI
+366 QI
-374 IRDSIPAIKKNI
+374 IRDTVPPIKKNI

-398 LTAYG
+398 LSAYG
-403 NEDGLTPNLD
+403 NEDGITPNLD
-413 TLIGKSLVF
+413 TLIEKSLVF

-450 IIKRPGNEGLFSTG
+450 LIKRPGNSGLFSTG

-470 GYTTTFI
+470 GYTTSFI

-495 FEIIDKS
+495 FEIIDKA

-530 DRKAESGTPFH
+530 DKKAESGTPFH

-585 EALRKPWFANT
+585 EALRKPWFGNT
-596 VFVIVADHC
+596 VFVVVADHC

-659 KFYGQNILDSV
+659 KFYGQNILDSES
-670 YNQRAFMA
+670 NQRAFMA
-678 TYQDLGYYSNDVLT
+678 TYQDLGYYSDDVLT
-692 VLSPVRRVQ
+692 VLSPVRRIQ
-701 QFDVNET
+701 QFDVTMT
-708 EPFRHSETVKETPA
+708 EPWHHTETVKGTPMGS
-722 DNLVKEA
+722 LVKEA
-729 QAFYQSVNLQPVAK
+729 QAFYQTVNLCPLTK

>member
-1 MDRNGL
+1 MDRNFIIDDG
-7 RNYDKTR
+7 KTQ
-14 KVHDWFRY
+14 KVRDWFWN
-22 FAPVFITFSVALGFI
+22 FAPIFILFSAALGLL
-37 TRIIL
+37 TRVIL
-42 LFVPPTVIGFTAA
+42 IFVPPTVIGFTAL
-55 EWAKIFLLGFIN
+55 EWLKIFVLGFIN
-67 DIAFSLLALAPAML
+67 DVAFSILALAPAVL
-81 LQATLND
+81 LYATLND

-94 LCAII
+94 LSVVLAAA
-99 GTVLLAFAVYSFLP
+99 LLAFAVYSFLP
-113 SNIFIEYG
+113 SNIFTEYG
-121 SVVPAIARILSLL
+121 SVVPTIARVLSLL
-134 LLGCFCLRLFLPG
+134 LLCGFCLRLFIPS
-147 IRKGWCKAGLLFTM
+147 IREGWCKAGLLFTM
-161 GLYVFLMIV
+161 GLYIFLMIT
-170 NVISECIFWNEFGV
+170 NAISECIFWNEFGV

-205 ESYPIIPMFLGVLL
+205 ESYPIIPMVLGVLL
-219 VAVLVSWRM
+219 VAVLICWRI
-228 FRRRDF
+228 FRRQDF
-234 SEAGNGGAVSFLATF
+234 SEAGNSGMIPFLATF
-249 IIYAVLFTGSFIWL
+249 AIYAFLFTGSFFWL
-263 RFSYRNLQSG
+263 RFSYRNLQSA

-302 YQMLPDDEASAIK
+302 YQMLPTDEASALK

-321 VASKVGEQSRT
+321 DG
-332 TATGGEMVT
+332 
-341 ESLQVTSTGSVT
+341 
-353 DPSLVTEPVEVTT
+353 D
-366 ANNNGVQI
+366 GVQA
-374 IRDSIPAIKKNI
+374 IRDSVPVIKKNI

-398 LTAYG
+398 LSAYG
-403 NEDGLTPNLD
+403 NEDGITPNLD
-413 TLIGKSLVF
+413 TLIEKSLVF

-441 CLPPSAGES
+441 CIPPSAGES
-450 IIKRPGNEGLFSTG
+450 IIKRPGNAGLFSTG

-470 GYTTTFI
+470 GYTTSFI

-495 FEIIDKS
+495 FEIIDKT

-530 DRKAESGTPFH
+530 DNKAERGAPFH

-585 EALRKPWFANT
+585 EASRKSWFANT

-659 KFYGQNILDSV
+659 KFYGQNILDSE

-678 TYQDLGYYSNDVLT
+678 TYQDLGYYSDDVLT

-701 QFDVNET
+701 QFDVTST
-708 EPFRHSETVKETPA
+708 EPWHHTETPKVAHADSLVKET
-722 DNLVKEA
+722 
-729 QAFYQSVNLQPVAK
+729 QAFYQTVNLCPLAK

>member
-1 MDRNGL
+1 MGRNGL

-22 FAPVFITFSVALGFI
+22 FAPVFITFSVAIGFI
-37 TRIIL
+37 TRVTL
-42 LFVPPTVIGFTAA
+42 LFVPPTVIGFTAL
-55 EWAKIFLLGFIN
+55 EWLKIFVLGIFN
-67 DIAFSLLALAPAML
+67 DIAFSLLALVPAML
-81 LQATLND
+81 LHATLND
-88 AKYKKP
+88 SKYKKP
-94 LCAII
+94 LSVII
-99 GTVLLAFAVYSFLP
+99 GAALLAFAVYSFLP
-113 SNIFIEYG
+113 SNIFTDYG
-121 SVVPAIARILSLL
+121 SVVPTISRVLSLL
-134 LLGCFCLRLFLPG
+134 LLVCFCLRLFIPG

-161 GLYVFLMIV
+161 GLYIFLMIV
-170 NVISECIFWNEFGV
+170 NAVSECVFWNEFGV

-205 ESYPIIPMFLGVLL
+205 ESYPIVPMFLGVLL
-219 VAVLVSWRM
+219 VAVLISWRL
-228 FRRRDF
+228 FRRKDF
-234 SEAGNGGAVSFLATF
+234 SEADNGGAIPFLATLV
-249 IIYAVLFTGSFIWL
+249 IYAVLFAGSFFWL
-263 RFSYRNLQSG
+263 RFSYRNLQSA

-287 FLEAYSSSTLEYDRF
+287 FLEAYSSSALEYDRF
-302 YQMLPDDEASAIK
+302 YQLLPSDEARDLK
-315 LALCNQ
+315 LALCGQNASADDASTSSASESAP
-321 VASKVGEQSRT
+321 VAEPAEAHEFGRT
-332 TATGGEMVT
+332 IGYTGI
-341 ESLQVTSTGSVT
+341 Q
-353 DPSLVTEPVEVTT
+353 P
-366 ANNNGVQI
+366 

-386 VVIAVE
+386 VLIAVE

-398 LTAYG
+398 LAAYG
-403 NEDGLTPNLD
+403 NEKGITPNLD
-413 TLIGKSLVF
+413 TLIDKSLVF

-441 CLPPSAGES
+441 CIPPSAGES
-450 IIKRPGNEGLFSTG
+450 LIKRPDNAGLFSTG
-464 TVLRAN
+464 SVLRDN

-495 FEIIDKS
+495 FEIIDKA
-502 SYPKEDITFA
+502 SYPKEDITFS

-554 FPEGKITYDGE
+554 FPDGKITYDGE

-585 EALRKPWFANT
+585 EASRKPWFDDT
-596 VFVIVADHC
+596 VFIIVADHC

-630 IRPQRVEKLCSQID
+630 IQPRRVEKLCSQID

-659 KFYGQNILDSV
+659 KFYGQDILSPD

-678 TYQDLGYYSNDVLT
+678 TYQDLGYFSDDILT
-692 VLSPVRRVQ
+692 VLSPVRRVR
-701 QFDVNET
+701 QFDVTET
-708 EPFRHSETVKETPA
+708 EKWRHTETPRETQ
-722 DNLVKEA
+722 DEGLVKEA
-729 QAFYQSVNLQPVAK
+729 QAFYQSVNST

>member
-1 MDRNGL
+1 MDRNCL

-14 KVHDWFRY
+14 KVHDLFRY

-37 TRIIL
+37 TRILL
-42 LFVPPTVIGFTAA
+42 LFTPPTVIGFTAL
-55 EWAKIFLLGFIN
+55 EWLKIFLLGFVN
-67 DIAFSLLALAPAML
+67 DVAFSLLALAPAMVV
-81 LQATLND
+81 QATLND

-94 LCAII
+94 LCYII
-99 GTVLLAFAVYSFLP
+99 GAALLAFAVYSLLP
-113 SNIFIEYG
+113 SNIFTEYG
-121 SVVPAIARILSLL
+121 SVVPTIARLLSLL
-134 LLGCFCLRLFLPG
+134 LLGAFCLRLFIPN
-147 IRKGWCKAGLLFTM
+147 IRKCWCKAGLLFTM
-161 GLYVFLMIV
+161 GLYIFLMIV
-170 NVISECIFWNEFGV
+170 NAISECVFWNEFGV

-205 ESYPIIPMFLGVLL
+205 ESYPIVPMFLGVFL
-219 VAVLVSWRM
+219 VAVLICWRL
-228 FRRRDF
+228 FRRKDF
-234 SEAGNGGAVSFLATF
+234 SESGNGGAVPFLATF
-249 IIYAVLFTGSFIWL
+249 VIYAVLFAGSFFWL
-263 RFSYRNLQSG
+263 RFSYRNLQSS

-302 YQMLPDDEASAIK
+302 YQMLPEDEAQGLK
-315 LALCNQ
+315 LALCGQ
-321 VASKVGEQSRT
+321 VPVREEA
-332 TATGGEMVT
+332 
-341 ESLQVTSTGSVT
+341 GSAVRQA
-353 DPSLVTEPVEVTT
+353 DQPADAAVRM
-366 ANNNGVQI
+366 
-374 IRDSIPAIKKNI
+374 IRDSVPPVRKNI
-386 VVIAVE
+386 VMITVE

-398 LTAYG
+398 LAAYG
-403 NEDGLTPNLD
+403 NEDGITPNLD
-413 TLIGKSLVF
+413 TLIEKSLVF

-441 CLPPSAGES
+441 CIPPSAGES
-450 IIKRPGNEGLFSTG
+450 LIKRPDNAGLFSTG
-464 TVLRAN
+464 TVLREN
-470 GYTTTFI
+470 GYTTSFI

-488 TYFSGNG
+488 AYFSGNG
-495 FEIIDKS
+495 FEIIDKYC
-502 SYPKEDITFA
+502 YPKEDITFS

-530 DRKAESGTPFH
+530 DKKAESGTPFH

-585 EALRKPWFANT
+585 EASRRPWFGNT
-596 VFVIVADHC
+596 VFIVVADHC

-630 IRPQRVEKLCSQID
+630 IQPRRVEKLCSQID
-644 LMPTVF
+644 LMPTIF

-659 KFYGQNILDSV
+659 KFYGQNILAPD

-678 TYQDLGYYSNDVLT
+678 TYQDLGYYSDDVLT
-692 VLSPVRRVQ
+692 VLSPVRRIR
-701 QFDVNET
+701 QFDVRET
-708 EPFRHSETVKETPA
+708 GPWSHTETPKETSA
-722 DNLVKEA
+722 DSLVREA
-729 QAFYQSVNLQPVAK
+729 QAFYQTVNLK
-743 E
+743 LW

>member
-1 MDRNGL
+1 MDRNFIID
-7 RNYDKTR
+7 YDKTE
-14 KVHDWFRY
+14 KVRDWFWS
-22 FAPVFITFSVALGFI
+22 FAPVFILFSAGLGLI
-37 TRIIL
+37 TRIAL
-42 LFVPPTVIGFTAA
+42 LFVPPTVIGFTAL
-55 EWAKIFLLGFIN
+55 EWLKIFLIGFIN
-67 DIAFSLLALAPAML
+67 DMAFSILALAPAMIL
-81 LQATLND
+81 HATLND

-94 LCAII
+94 LSVIVGI
-99 GTVLLAFAVYSFLP
+99 SLLAFAVYSFLP
-113 SNIFIEYG
+113 SNIFTEYG
-121 SVVPAIARILSLL
+121 SVVPTIARVLSLL
-134 LLGCFCLRLFLPG
+134 LFSGFCLRLFLPG
-147 IRKGWCKAGLLFTM
+147 IREGWCKAGLLFTM
-161 GLYVFLMIV
+161 GLYLFLMIA

-205 ESYPIIPMFLGVLL
+205 ESYPIIPLVLGVLL
-219 VAVLVSWRM
+219 VAVLVCWRL
-228 FRRRDF
+228 FRRKDF
-234 SEAGNGGAVSFLATF
+234 SEACNGGVIPFLTTVV
-249 IIYAVLFTGSFIWL
+249 IYAVLFTGSFFWL
-263 RFSYRNLQSG
+263 RYSYRNLQSG

-302 YQMLPDDEASAIK
+302 YQMLPDDEAAALK

-321 VASKVGEQSRT
+321 KE
-332 TATGGEMVT
+332 
-341 ESLQVTSTGSVT
+341 
-353 DPSLVTEPVEVTT
+353 PSVTEPVEVTT
-366 ANNNGVQI
+366 ANSNGAQI

-398 LTAYG
+398 LSAYG
-403 NEDGLTPNLD
+403 NKDSLTPNLD
-413 TLIGKSLVF
+413 TLIEKSLVF

-450 IIKRPGNEGLFSTG
+450 IIKRPDNAGLFSTG

-495 FEIIDKS
+495 FEIIDKA
-502 SYPKEDITFA
+502 SYPKEDITFS

-585 EALRKPWFANT
+585 EASRKPWFTNT

-630 IRPQRVEKLCSQID
+630 IQPQRIDKVCSQID

-650 SLLHFSYDS
+650 SLLYFSYDS
-659 KFYGQNILDSV
+659 KFYGQNILDSE

-678 TYQDLGYYSNDVLT
+678 TYQDLGYYSDGVLT

-701 QFDVNET
+701 QFDVTET
-708 EPFRHSETVKETPA
+708 SPWSHSETARETSDEA
-722 DNLVKEA
+722 LVKEA
-729 QAFYQSVNLQPVAK
+729 QAFYQTVNLQPVAK

>member
-1 MDRNGL
+1 MDRNSL
-7 RNYDKTR
+7 RDYDKTR

-22 FAPVFITFSVALGFI
+22 FAPVFITFSVTLGLI
-37 TRIIL
+37 TRMIL
-42 LFVPPTVIGFTAA
+42 LFVPPTVIGFTAV
-55 EWAKIFLLGFIN
+55 EWLKIFLLGLVN
-67 DIAFSLLALAPAML
+67 DVAFSLLALAPAML
-81 LQATLND
+81 IQATLND

-94 LCAII
+94 LSIVI
-99 GTVLLAFAVYSFLP
+99 GTILLAFAIYSFLP
-113 SNIFIEYG
+113 SNIFTEYG
-121 SVVPAIARILSLL
+121 SVVPTIARSLSVLL
-134 LLGCFCLRLFLPG
+134 LCGFCLRLFLPG

-161 GLYVFLMIV
+161 GLYVFLMIF

-205 ESYPIIPMFLGVLL
+205 ESYPIIPLFLGVLL
-219 VAVLVSWRM
+219 VAVLVSWRL
-228 FRRRDF
+228 FRRHDF

-249 IIYAVLFTGSFIWL
+249 VIYAVLFSGSFFWL
-263 RFSYRNLQSG
+263 RFSYRNLQSF
-273 NNYAT
+273 NSYAT

-287 FLEAYSSSTLEYDRF
+287 FLEAYSSSSLEYDRF
-302 YQMLPDDEASAIK
+302 YQMLPADEASELK
-315 LALCNQ
+315 FALCNLI
-321 VASKVGEQSRT
+321 ASSATQS
-332 TATGGEMVT
+332 AE
-341 ESLQVTSTGSVT
+341 VTS
-353 DPSLVTEPVEVTT
+353 

-374 IRDSIPAIKKNI
+374 IRDSVPAIKKNI
-386 VVIAVE
+386 VVITVE

-422 DNLYAAG
+422 DNLYASG

-470 GYTTTFI
+470 GYTTAFI

-530 DRKAESGTPFH
+530 DKKAESGTPFH

-585 EALRKPWFANT
+585 QASRKPWFANT

-659 KFYGQNILDSV
+659 KFYGQNILDCE

-678 TYQDLGYYSNDVLT
+678 TYQDLGYYSDDVLT

-701 QFDVNET
+701 QFDVTST
-708 EPFRHSETVKETPA
+708 EPWHHTESVKGTPV
-722 DNLVKEA
+722 DSLVKEA
-729 QAFYQSVNLQPVAK
+729 QAFYQTVNLCPLTK

>member
-1 MDRNGL
+1 MDRNFII
-7 RNYDKTR
+7 NYDKTE
-14 KVHDWFRY
+14 KVRDWFWS
-22 FAPVFITFSVALGFI
+22 FAPVFILFSAGLGLI
-37 TRIIL
+37 TRIAL
-42 LFVPPTVIGFTAA
+42 LFVPPTVIGFTAL
-55 EWAKIFLLGFIN
+55 EWLKIFLIGFIN
-67 DIAFSLLALAPAML
+67 DMAFSILALAPAMIL
-81 LQATLND
+81 HATLND

-94 LCAII
+94 LSVLI
-99 GTVLLAFAVYSFLP
+99 GISLLAFAVYSFLP
-113 SNIFIEYG
+113 SNIFTEYG
-121 SVVPAIARILSLL
+121 SVVPTIARVLSLL
-134 LLGCFCLRLFLPG
+134 LLCGFCLRLFLPG
-147 IRKGWCKAGLLFTM
+147 IREGWCKAGLLFTM
-161 GLYVFLMIV
+161 GLYLFLMIA

-205 ESYPIIPMFLGVLL
+205 ESYPIIPLVLGVLL
-219 VAVLVSWRM
+219 VAVLVCWRM
-228 FRRRDF
+228 FRRKDF
-234 SEAGNGGAVSFLATF
+234 SEACNGGVIPFLTTF
-249 IIYAVLFTGSFIWL
+249 VIYAVLFTGSFFWL
-263 RFSYRNLQSG
+263 RYSYRNLQSG

-302 YQMLPDDEASAIK
+302 YQMLPDDEAAALK

-321 VASKVGEQSRT
+321 KE
-332 TATGGEMVT
+332 
-341 ESLQVTSTGSVT
+341 
-353 DPSLVTEPVEVTT
+353 PSVTEPVEVTT
-366 ANNNGVQI
+366 ANSNGAQI

-398 LTAYG
+398 LSAYG
-403 NEDGLTPNLD
+403 NKDSLTPNLD
-413 TLIGKSLVF
+413 TLIEKSLVF

-450 IIKRPGNEGLFSTG
+450 IIKRPDNAGLFSTG

-477 YGGDSYFDNMR
+477 YGGDSYFANMR
-488 TYFSGNG
+488 THFSGNG
-495 FEIIDKS
+495 FEIIDKA
-502 SYPKEDITFA
+502 SYPKEDITFS

-554 FPEGKITYDGE
+554 FPEGKITYNGE

-585 EALRKPWFANT
+585 EASRKPWFTNT

-630 IRPQRVEKLCSQID
+630 IQPQRIDKVCSQID

-659 KFYGQNILDSV
+659 KFYGQNILDSE

-678 TYQDLGYYSNDVLT
+678 TYQDLGYYSDGVLT

-701 QFDVNET
+701 QFDVTET
-708 EPFRHSETVKETPA
+708 SPWSHSETARETSDEA
-722 DNLVKEA
+722 LVKEA
-729 QAFYQSVNLQPVAK
+729 QAFYQTVNLQPVAK

>member
-1 MDRNGL
+1 MDRNCL

-37 TRIIL
+37 TRILL
-42 LFVPPTVIGFTAA
+42 LFTPPTVIGFTAL
-55 EWAKIFLLGFIN
+55 EWLKIFLLGFVN
-67 DIAFSLLALAPAML
+67 DVAFSLLALAPAMVV
-81 LQATLND
+81 QATLND

-94 LCAII
+94 LCYII
-99 GTVLLAFAVYSFLP
+99 GAALLAFAVYSLLP
-113 SNIFIEYG
+113 SNIFTEYG
-121 SVVPAIARILSLL
+121 SVVPTIARLLSLL
-134 LLGCFCLRLFLPG
+134 LLGAFSQRLFIPN

-161 GLYVFLMIV
+161 GLYIFLMIV
-170 NVISECIFWNEFGV
+170 NAISECVFWNEFGV

-205 ESYPIIPMFLGVLL
+205 ESYPIVPMFLGVFL
-219 VAVLVSWRM
+219 VAVLICWRL
-228 FRRRDF
+228 FRRKDF
-234 SEAGNGGAVSFLATF
+234 SESGNGGAVPFLATF
-249 IIYAVLFTGSFIWL
+249 VIYAVLFAGSFFWL
-263 RFSYRNLQSG
+263 RFSYRNLQSS

-302 YQMLPDDEASAIK
+302 YQMLPEDEAQGLK
-315 LALCNQ
+315 LALCGQ
-321 VASKVGEQSRT
+321 VPAREE
-332 TATGGEMVT
+332 A
-341 ESLQVTSTGSVT
+341 GS
-353 DPSLVTEPVEVTT
+353 EVRQ
-366 ANNNGVQI
+366 ADQPADAAVRM
-374 IRDSIPAIKKNI
+374 IRDSVPPVRKNI
-386 VVIAVE
+386 VMITVE

-398 LTAYG
+398 LAAYG
-403 NEDGLTPNLD
+403 NEDGITPNLD
-413 TLIGKSLVF
+413 TLIEKSLVF

-441 CLPPSAGES
+441 CIPPSAGES
-450 IIKRPGNEGLFSTG
+450 LIKRPDNAGLFSTG
-464 TVLRAN
+464 TVLREN
-470 GYTTTFI
+470 GYTTSFI

-488 TYFSGNG
+488 AYFSGNG
-495 FEIIDKS
+495 FEIIDKYC
-502 SYPKEDITFA
+502 YPKEDITFS

-530 DRKAESGTPFH
+530 DKKAESGTPFH

-585 EALRKPWFANT
+585 EASRRPWFGNT
-596 VFVIVADHC
+596 VFIVVADHC

-630 IRPQRVEKLCSQID
+630 IQPRRVEKLCSQID
-644 LMPTVF
+644 LMPTIF

-659 KFYGQNILDSV
+659 KFYGRDILAPD

-678 TYQDLGYYSNDVLT
+678 TYQDLGYYSDDVLT
-692 VLSPVRRVQ
+692 VLSPVRRIR
-701 QFDVNET
+701 QFDVRET
-708 EPFRHSETVKETPA
+708 GPWSHTETPKETPA
-722 DNLVKEA
+722 DSLVREA
-729 QAFYQSVNLQPVAK
+729 QAFYQTVNLKPW
-743 E
+743 

>member
-14 KVHDWFRY
+14 TVRDWFRY
-22 FAPVFITFSVALGFI
+22 FAPVFITFSTALGFI

-42 LFVPPTVIGFTAA
+42 LFVPPTVIGFTAV
-55 EWAKIFLLGFIN
+55 EWVKIFLLGFIN

-81 LQATLND
+81 VHATLND

-94 LCAII
+94 LRTVI
-99 GTVLLAFAVYSFLP
+99 GVGLIAFAVYSFLP
-113 SNIFIEYG
+113 SNIFTEYG
-121 SVVPAIARILSLL
+121 SVVPGMARGLSLL
-134 LLGCFCLRLFLPG
+134 LLGGFCLRLFLPG

-161 GLYVFLMIV
+161 GLYVFLMIL
-170 NVISECIFWNEFGV
+170 NVISECVFWNEFGV

-200 IGNIM
+200 FGNIM
-205 ESYPIIPMFLGVLL
+205 ESYPVVPMFLGVLL
-219 VAVLVSWRM
+219 MAVLVSWRM
-228 FRRRDF
+228 FRGKDF
-234 SEAGNGGAVSFLATF
+234 SGAGNGGAVPFLATF
-249 IIYAVLFTGSFIWL
+249 AIYAILFTGSLFWL
-263 RFSYRNLQSG
+263 RFSYRNLQSA

-302 YQMLPDDEASAIK
+302 YRMLPSDEASALK
-315 LALCNQ
+315 LALCHQ
-321 VASKVGEQSRT
+321 VAPAGS
-332 TATGGEMVT
+332 ATDSPSVAPA
-341 ESLQVTSTGSVT
+341 GSAT
-353 DPSLVTEPVEVTT
+353 DSPSVTEPVEVTS
-366 ANNNGVQI
+366 ANSNGIQI
-374 IRDSIPAIKKNI
+374 IRDTVPPIRKNI

-403 NEDGLTPNLD
+403 NKDGLTPNLD

-450 IIKRPGNEGLFSTG
+450 IIKRPDNAGLFSTG

-470 GYTTTFI
+470 GYTTSFI

-495 FEIIDKS
+495 FEVIDKAR
-502 SYPKEDITFA
+502 YPKEDITFA

-522 YRVALKEF
+522 YTVALKEF
-530 DRKAESGTPFH
+530 DRKAGSGAPFH

-573 KYTDF
+573 KYSDF

-585 EALRKPWFANT
+585 EASRKPWFGNT

-630 IRPQRVEKLCSQID
+630 IRPQRVEKVCSQID

-650 SLLHFSYDS
+650 SLLHFSYGS
-659 KFYGQNILDSV
+659 KFYGQDILAPE

-678 TYQDLGYYSNDVLT
+678 TYQDLGYYSDGILT
-692 VLSPVRRVQ
+692 VLSPVGRVRQ
-701 QFDVNET
+701 LDVT
-708 EPFRHSETVKETPA
+708 SAGLWLHSEVPRETLS
-722 DNLVKEA
+722 DSLVKEA
-729 QAFYQSVNLQPVAK
+729 QAFYQTVNLQPVAR

>member
-1 MDRNGL
+1 MDRNFIID
-7 RNYDKTR
+7 YDKTE
-14 KVHDWFRY
+14 KVRDWFWS
-22 FAPVFITFSVALGFI
+22 FAPVFILFSAGLGLI
-37 TRIIL
+37 TRIAL
-42 LFVPPTVIGFTAA
+42 LFVPPTVIGFTAL
-55 EWAKIFLLGFIN
+55 EWLKIFLIGFIN
-67 DIAFSLLALAPAML
+67 DVAFSILALAPAMIL
-81 LQATLND
+81 HATLND

-94 LCAII
+94 LSVIVGI
-99 GTVLLAFAVYSFLP
+99 SLLAFAVYSFLP
-113 SNIFIEYG
+113 SNIFTEYG
-121 SVVPAIARILSLL
+121 SVVPTIARALSLL
-134 LLGCFCLRLFLPG
+134 LFSGFCLRLFLPG
-147 IRKGWCKAGLLFTM
+147 IREGWCKAGLLFTM
-161 GLYVFLMIV
+161 GLYLFLMIA

-205 ESYPIIPMFLGVLL
+205 ESYPIIPLVLGVLL
-219 VAVLVSWRM
+219 VAVLACWRM
-228 FRRRDF
+228 FRRKDF
-234 SEAGNGGAVSFLATF
+234 SEACNGGVIPFLTTF
-249 IIYAVLFTGSFIWL
+249 VIYAVLFTGSFFWL
-263 RFSYRNLQSG
+263 RYSYRNLQSG

-302 YQMLPDDEASAIK
+302 YQMLPDDEAAALK

-321 VASKVGEQSRT
+321 KE
-332 TATGGEMVT
+332 
-341 ESLQVTSTGSVT
+341 
-353 DPSLVTEPVEVTT
+353 PSVTEPVEVTT
-366 ANNNGVQI
+366 ANSNGAQI

-398 LTAYG
+398 LSAYG
-403 NEDGLTPNLD
+403 HKDGLTPNLD
-413 TLIGKSLVF
+413 TLIEKSLVF

-450 IIKRPGNEGLFSTG
+450 IIKRPDNAGLFSTG

-495 FEIIDKS
+495 FEIIDKA
-502 SYPKEDITFA
+502 SYPKEDITFS

-585 EALRKPWFANT
+585 EASRKPWFTNT

-630 IRPQRVEKLCSQID
+630 IQPQKIDKVCSQID

-659 KFYGQNILDSV
+659 KFYGQNILDSE

-678 TYQDLGYYSNDVLT
+678 TYQDLGYYSDGVLT

-701 QFDVNET
+701 QFDVTET
-708 EPFRHSETVKETPA
+708 SPWSHSETARETSDEA
-722 DNLVKEA
+722 LVKEA
-729 QAFYQSVNLQPVAK
+729 QAFYQTVNLQPVAK

>member
-1 MDRNGL
+1 MDRNCL

-37 TRIIL
+37 TRILL
-42 LFVPPTVIGFTAA
+42 LFTPPTVIGFTAL
-55 EWAKIFLLGFIN
+55 EWLKIFLLGFVN
-67 DIAFSLLALAPAML
+67 DVAFSLLALAPAMVV
-81 LQATLND
+81 QATLND

-94 LCAII
+94 LCYII
-99 GTVLLAFAVYSFLP
+99 GAALLAFAVYSLLP
-113 SNIFIEYG
+113 SNIFTEYG
-121 SVVPAIARILSLL
+121 SVVPTIARLLSLL
-134 LLGCFCLRLFLPG
+134 LLGAFCLRLFIPN
-147 IRKGWCKAGLLFTM
+147 IRNGWCKAGLLFTM
-161 GLYVFLMIV
+161 GLYIFLMIV
-170 NVISECIFWNEFGV
+170 NAISECVFWNEFGV

-205 ESYPIIPMFLGVLL
+205 ESYPIVPMFLGVFL
-219 VAVLVSWRM
+219 VAVLICWRL
-228 FRRRDF
+228 FRRKDF
-234 SEAGNGGAVSFLATF
+234 SESGNGGAVPFLATF
-249 IIYAVLFTGSFIWL
+249 VIYAVLFAGSFFWL
-263 RFSYRNLQSG
+263 RFSYRNLQSA

-302 YQMLPDDEASAIK
+302 YQMLPEDEAQGLK
-315 LALCNQ
+315 LALCGQ
-321 VASKVGEQSRT
+321 VPVREEA
-332 TATGGEMVT
+332 
-341 ESLQVTSTGSVT
+341 GSAVRQA
-353 DPSLVTEPVEVTT
+353 DQPADAAVRM
-366 ANNNGVQI
+366 
-374 IRDSIPAIKKNI
+374 IRDSVPPVRKNI
-386 VVIAVE
+386 VMITVE

-398 LTAYG
+398 LAAYG
-403 NEDGLTPNLD
+403 NEDGITPNLD
-413 TLIGKSLVF
+413 TLIEKSLVF

-441 CLPPSAGES
+441 CIPPSAGES
-450 IIKRPGNEGLFSTG
+450 LIKRPDNAGLFSTG
-464 TVLRAN
+464 TVLREN
-470 GYTTTFI
+470 GYTTSFI

-488 TYFSGNG
+488 AYFSGNG
-495 FEIIDKS
+495 FEIIDKYC
-502 SYPKEDITFA
+502 YPKEDITFS

-530 DRKAESGTPFH
+530 DKKAESGTPFH

-585 EALRKPWFANT
+585 EASRRPWFGNT
-596 VFVIVADHC
+596 VFIVVADHC

-630 IRPQRVEKLCSQID
+630 IQPRRVEKLCSQID
-644 LMPTVF
+644 LMPTIF

-659 KFYGQNILDSV
+659 KFYGRDILAPD

-678 TYQDLGYYSNDVLT
+678 TYQDLGYYSDDVLT
-692 VLSPVRRVQ
+692 VLSPVRRIR
-701 QFDVNET
+701 QFDVRET
-708 EPFRHSETVKETPA
+708 GPWSHTETPKETPA
-722 DNLVKEA
+722 DSLVREA
-729 QAFYQSVNLQPVAK
+729 QAFYQTVNLKPW
-743 E
+743 

>member
-1 MDRNGL
+1 MDRNCL

-37 TRIIL
+37 TRILL
-42 LFVPPTVIGFTAA
+42 LFTPPTVIGFTAL
-55 EWAKIFLLGFIN
+55 EWLKIFLLGFVN
-67 DIAFSLLALAPAML
+67 DVAFSLLALAPAMVV
-81 LQATLND
+81 QATLND

-94 LCAII
+94 LCYII
-99 GTVLLAFAVYSFLP
+99 GAALLAFAVYSLLP
-113 SNIFIEYG
+113 SNIFTEYG
-121 SVVPAIARILSLL
+121 SVVPTIARLLSLL
-134 LLGCFCLRLFLPG
+134 LLGAFCLRLFIPN

-170 NVISECIFWNEFGV
+170 NVISECVFWNEFGV

-205 ESYPIIPMFLGVLL
+205 ESYPIVPMFLGVFL
-219 VAVLVSWRM
+219 VAVLICWRL
-228 FRRRDF
+228 FRRKDF
-234 SEAGNGGAVSFLATF
+234 SESGNGGAVPFLATF
-249 IIYAVLFTGSFIWL
+249 VIYAVLFAGSFFWL
-263 RFSYRNLQSG
+263 RFSYRNLQSS

-302 YQMLPDDEASAIK
+302 YQMLPEDEAQGLK
-315 LALCNQ
+315 LALCGQ
-321 VASKVGEQSRT
+321 VPVREEA
-332 TATGGEMVT
+332 
-341 ESLQVTSTGSVT
+341 GSAVRQA
-353 DPSLVTEPVEVTT
+353 DQPADAAVRM
-366 ANNNGVQI
+366 
-374 IRDSIPAIKKNI
+374 IRDSVPPVRKNI
-386 VVIAVE
+386 VMITVE

-398 LTAYG
+398 LAAYG
-403 NEDGLTPNLD
+403 NEDGITPNLD
-413 TLIGKSLVF
+413 TLIEKSLVF

-441 CLPPSAGES
+441 CIPPSAGES
-450 IIKRPGNEGLFSTG
+450 LIKRPDNAGLFSTG
-464 TVLRAN
+464 TVLREN
-470 GYTTTFI
+470 GYTTSFI

-488 TYFSGNG
+488 AYFSGNG
-495 FEIIDKS
+495 FEIIDKYC
-502 SYPKEDITFA
+502 YPKEDITFS

-530 DRKAESGTPFH
+530 DKKAESGTPFH

-585 EALRKPWFANT
+585 EASRRPWFCNT
-596 VFVIVADHC
+596 VFIVVADHC

-630 IRPQRVEKLCSQID
+630 IQPRRVDKLCSQID
-644 LMPTVF
+644 LMPTIF

-659 KFYGQNILDSV
+659 KFYGRDILAPD

-678 TYQDLGYYSNDVLT
+678 TYQDLGYYSDDVLT
-692 VLSPVRRVQ
+692 VLSPVRRIR
-701 QFDVNET
+701 QFDVRET
-708 EPFRHSETVKETPA
+708 GPWSHTETPKETPA
-722 DNLVKEA
+722 DSLVREA
-729 QAFYQSVNLQPVAK
+729 QAFYQTVNLKPW
-743 E
+743 

>member
-1 MDRNGL
+1 MDRNFII
-7 RNYDKTR
+7 NYDKTE
-14 KVHDWFRY
+14 KVRDWFWS
-22 FAPVFITFSVALGFI
+22 FAPVFILFSAGLGLI
-37 TRIIL
+37 TRIAL
-42 LFVPPTVIGFTAA
+42 LFVPPTVIGFTAL
-55 EWAKIFLLGFIN
+55 EWLKIFLIGFIN
-67 DIAFSLLALAPAML
+67 DMAFSILALAPAMIL
-81 LQATLND
+81 HATLND

-94 LCAII
+94 LSVLI
-99 GTVLLAFAVYSFLP
+99 GISLLAFAVYSFLP
-113 SNIFIEYG
+113 SNIFTEYG
-121 SVVPAIARILSLL
+121 SVVPTIARVLSLL
-134 LLGCFCLRLFLPG
+134 LLCGFCLRLFLPG
-147 IRKGWCKAGLLFTM
+147 IREGWCKAGLLFTM
-161 GLYVFLMIV
+161 GLYLFLMIA

-205 ESYPIIPMFLGVLL
+205 ESYPIIPLVLGVLL
-219 VAVLVSWRM
+219 VAVLVCWRM
-228 FRRRDF
+228 FRRKDF
-234 SEAGNGGAVSFLATF
+234 SEACNGGVIPFLTTF
-249 IIYAVLFTGSFIWL
+249 VIYAVLFTGSFFWL
-263 RFSYRNLQSG
+263 RYSYRNLQSG

-302 YQMLPDDEASAIK
+302 YQMLPDDEAAALK

-321 VASKVGEQSRT
+321 KE
-332 TATGGEMVT
+332 
-341 ESLQVTSTGSVT
+341 
-353 DPSLVTEPVEVTT
+353 PSVTEPVEVTT
-366 ANNNGVQI
+366 ANSNGAQI

-398 LTAYG
+398 LSAYG
-403 NEDGLTPNLD
+403 NKDSLTPNLD
-413 TLIGKSLVF
+413 TLIEKSLVF

-450 IIKRPGNEGLFSTG
+450 IIKRPDNAGLFSTG

-495 FEIIDKS
+495 FEIIDKA
-502 SYPKEDITFA
+502 SYPKEDITFS

-554 FPEGKITYDGE
+554 FPEGKITYNGE

-585 EALRKPWFANT
+585 EASRKPWFTNT

-630 IRPQRVEKLCSQID
+630 IQPQRIDKVCSQID

-659 KFYGQNILDSV
+659 KFYGQNILDSE

-678 TYQDLGYYSNDVLT
+678 TYQDLGYYSDGVLT

-701 QFDVNET
+701 QFDVTET
-708 EPFRHSETVKETPA
+708 SPWSHSETARETSDEA
-722 DNLVKEA
+722 LVKEA
-729 QAFYQSVNLQPVAK
+729 QAFYQTVNLQPVAK

>member
-1 MDRNGL
+1 MDRDLL
-7 RNYDKTR
+7 RNNPGTR
-14 KVHDWFRY
+14 KVHDWFRH
-22 FAPVFITFSVALGFI
+22 FAPVFITFAAILGFI
-37 TRIIL
+37 TRIFL
-42 LFVPPTVIGFTAA
+42 LFVPPTVIGFTVT
-55 EWAKIFLLGFIN
+55 EWLKIFFLGLAN

-81 LQATLND
+81 LHATLNN
-88 AKYKKP
+88 AKYRKP
-94 LCAII
+94 FSTVI
-99 GTVLLAFAVYSFLP
+99 GAAMLVFAVYSFLP
-113 SNIFIEYG
+113 SNIFTEYG
-121 SVVPAIARILSLL
+121 SVVPAIARTLSLL
-134 LLGCFCLRLFLPG
+134 LLGGFCLRLLIPG
-147 IRKGWCKAGLLFTM
+147 IREGWCRAGLLFTM
-161 GLYVFLMIV
+161 GLYIFLAIV
-170 NVISECIFWNEFGV
+170 NAISECIFWNEFGV

-205 ESYPIIPMFLGVLL
+205 ESYPVVPMFTGVLM

-228 FRRRDF
+228 FRREDF
-234 SEAGNGGAVSFLATF
+234 SGAGNGGTVPFLATF
-249 IIYAVLFTGSFIWL
+249 VIYAILFAGSLSWL
-263 RFSYRNLQSG
+263 RFSYRNLQSA

-287 FLEAYSSSTLEYDRF
+287 FLEAYGSSTLEYDRF
-302 YQMLPDDEASAIK
+302 YRMLPSDEASALK
-315 LALCNQ
+315 LKLCNQ
-321 VASKVGEQSRT
+321 TVSGVPVNTIASASSAAG
-332 TATGGEMVT
+332 T
-341 ESLQVTSTGSVT
+341 ESETGAHPSVTGSF
-353 DPSLVTEPVEVTT
+353 PSGSEPVEAT
-366 ANNNGVQI
+366 AANSDGVQI
-374 IRDSIPAIKKNI
+374 IRDTIPAIKKNI
-386 VVIAVE
+386 VLIAVE

-398 LTAYG
+398 LAAYG
-403 NEDGLTPNLD
+403 NEEGITPNLD
-413 TLIGKSLVF
+413 SLIGKSLVF

-450 IIKRPGNEGLFSTG
+450 IIKRPDNAGLFSTG

-470 GYTTTFI
+470 GYTTSFI

-530 DRKAESGTPFH
+530 GRKAESGTPFH

-585 EALRKPWFANT
+585 EAAGKPWFANT

-610 KTSIPVDKY
+610 KTSIPVDRY
-619 HIPAIVYSPGF
+619 HIPAIVYAPGF
-630 IRPQRVEKLCSQID
+630 IQPQRVGKLCSQID

-659 KFYGQNILDSV
+659 KFYGQDILAPEYD
-670 YNQRAFMA
+670 QRAFMA
-678 TYQDLGYYSNDVLT
+678 TYQDLGYYSDDVLT
-692 VLSPVRRVQ
+692 VLSPVGRVQ
-701 QFDVNET
+701 QFDVAET
-708 EPFRHSETVKETPA
+708 EPWRHTETPKETPA
-722 DNLVKEA
+722 ESLVKEA
-729 QAFYQSVNLQPVAK
+729 QAFYQTVNL

>member
-1 MDRNGL
+1 MDRNCL

-37 TRIIL
+37 TRMLL
-42 LFVPPTVIGFTAA
+42 LFTPPTVIGFTAL
-55 EWAKIFLLGFIN
+55 EWLKIFLLGFVN
-67 DIAFSLLALAPAML
+67 DVAFSLLALAPAMVV
-81 LQATLND
+81 QATLND

-94 LCAII
+94 LCYII
-99 GTVLLAFAVYSFLP
+99 GAALLAFAVYSLLP
-113 SNIFIEYG
+113 SNIFTEYG
-121 SVVPAIARILSLL
+121 SVVPTIARLLSLL
-134 LLGCFCLRLFLPG
+134 LLGAFCLRLFIPN

-161 GLYVFLMIV
+161 GLYIFLMIV
-170 NVISECIFWNEFGV
+170 NAISECVFWNEFGV

-205 ESYPIIPMFLGVLL
+205 ESYPIVPMFLGVFL
-219 VAVLVSWRM
+219 VAVLICWRL
-228 FRRRDF
+228 FRRKDF
-234 SEAGNGGAVSFLATF
+234 SESGNGGAVQFLATF
-249 IIYAVLFTGSFIWL
+249 VIYAVLFAGSFFWL
-263 RFSYRNLQSG
+263 RFSYRNLQSS

-302 YQMLPDDEASAIK
+302 YQMLPEDEAQGLK
-315 LALCNQ
+315 LALCGQ
-321 VASKVGEQSRT
+321 VPVREEA
-332 TATGGEMVT
+332 
-341 ESLQVTSTGSVT
+341 GSAVRQA
-353 DPSLVTEPVEVTT
+353 DQPADVAVRM
-366 ANNNGVQI
+366 
-374 IRDSIPAIKKNI
+374 IRDSVPPVRKNI
-386 VVIAVE
+386 VMITVE

-398 LTAYG
+398 LAAYG
-403 NEDGLTPNLD
+403 NEDGITPNLD
-413 TLIGKSLVF
+413 TLIEKSLVF

-441 CLPPSAGES
+441 CIPPSAGES
-450 IIKRPGNEGLFSTG
+450 LIKRPDNAGLFSTG
-464 TVLRAN
+464 TVLREN
-470 GYTTTFI
+470 GYTTSFI

-488 TYFSGNG
+488 AYFSGNG
-495 FEIIDKS
+495 FEIIDKYC
-502 SYPKEDITFA
+502 YPKEDITFS

-530 DRKAESGTPFH
+530 DKKAESGTPFH

-585 EALRKPWFANT
+585 EASRRPWFGNT
-596 VFVIVADHC
+596 VFIVVADHC

-630 IRPQRVEKLCSQID
+630 IQPRRVEKLCSQID
-644 LMPTVF
+644 LMPTIF

-659 KFYGQNILDSV
+659 KFYGRDILAPD

-678 TYQDLGYYSNDVLT
+678 TYQDLGYYSDDVLT
-692 VLSPVRRVQ
+692 VLSPVRRIR
-701 QFDVNET
+701 QFDVRET
-708 EPFRHSETVKETPA
+708 GPWSHTETPKETPA
-722 DNLVKEA
+722 DSLVREA
-729 QAFYQSVNLQPVAK
+729 QAFYQTVNLKPW
-743 E
+743 

>member
-1 MDRNGL
+1 M
-7 RNYDKTR
+7 
-14 KVHDWFRY
+14 
-22 FAPVFITFSVALGFI
+22 
-37 TRIIL
+37 
-42 LFVPPTVIGFTAA
+42 
-55 EWAKIFLLGFIN
+55 
-67 DIAFSLLALAPAML
+67 
-81 LQATLND
+81 
-88 AKYKKP
+88 
-94 LCAII
+94 
-99 GTVLLAFAVYSFLP
+99 
-113 SNIFIEYG
+113 
-121 SVVPAIARILSLL
+121 
-134 LLGCFCLRLFLPG
+134 
-147 IRKGWCKAGLLFTM
+147 
-161 GLYVFLMIV
+161 
-170 NVISECIFWNEFGV
+170 
-184 RYNFI
+184 
-189 AVDYLVYTNEV
+189 
-200 IGNIM
+200 
-205 ESYPIIPMFLGVLL
+205 
-219 VAVLVSWRM
+219 
-228 FRRRDF
+228 
-234 SEAGNGGAVSFLATF
+234 
-249 IIYAVLFTGSFIWL
+249 
-263 RFSYRNLQSG
+263 
-273 NNYAT
+273 
-278 ELQCNGCWN
+278 
-287 FLEAYSSSTLEYDRF
+287 
-302 YQMLPDDEASAIK
+302 
-315 LALCNQ
+315 
-321 VASKVGEQSRT
+321 
-332 TATGGEMVT
+332 
-341 ESLQVTSTGSVT
+341 
-353 DPSLVTEPVEVTT
+353 
-366 ANNNGVQI
+366 
-374 IRDSIPAIKKNI
+374 IRDTVPAIKKNI
-386 VVIAVE
+386 VLIAVE

-398 LTAYG
+398 LAAYG
-403 NEDGLTPNLD
+403 NKDGLTPNLD
-413 TLIGKSLVF
+413 TLIEKSLVF

-450 IIKRPGNEGLFSTG
+450 VIKRPDNASLFSTG

-477 YGGDSYFDNMR
+477 YGGDSYFDNMQ

-502 SYPKEDITFA
+502 NYPKEDITFS

-530 DRKAESGTPFH
+530 DRKADSGTPFH

-585 EALRKPWFANT
+585 EASRKPWFGNT

-659 KFYGQNILDSV
+659 KFYGQNILDSE
-670 YNQRAFMA
+670 YDQRAFMA
-678 TYQDLGYYSNDVLT
+678 TYQDLGYFSDNVLT

-701 QFDVNET
+701 QFDVTEAEPWSHTET
-708 EPFRHSETVKETPA
+708 ARETSDEA
-722 DNLVKEA
+722 LVKEA
-729 QAFYQSVNLQPVAK
+729 QAFYQTVNLLPVAK

>member
-1 MDRNGL
+1 MDRNFII
-7 RNYDKTR
+7 DDCKTQ
-14 KVHDWFRY
+14 KVRDWFWS
-22 FAPVFITFSVALGFI
+22 FAPVFVLFSATSGLI
-37 TRIIL
+37 TRIVL
-42 LFVPPTVIGFTAA
+42 LFVPPTVIGFTAL
-55 EWAKIFLLGFIN
+55 EWLKIFVLGFIN
-67 DIAFSLLALAPAML
+67 DVAFSILALAPAML
-81 LQATLND
+81 LYATLND

-94 LCAII
+94 LCVVLAAA
-99 GTVLLAFAVYSFLP
+99 LLAFAVYSFLP
-113 SNIFIEYG
+113 SNIFTEYG
-121 SVVPAIARILSLL
+121 SVVPAISRVLSLL
-134 LLGCFCLRLFLPG
+134 LLGGFCLRLFIPS

-161 GLYVFLMIV
+161 GLYIFLMIA

-200 IGNIM
+200 IGNIL
-205 ESYPIIPMFLGVLL
+205 ESYPIIPMVLGVLL
-219 VAVLVSWRM
+219 VAVLICWRI
-228 FRRRDF
+228 FRRQDF
-234 SEAGNGGAVSFLATF
+234 SEAGNSGMIPFLATF
-249 IIYAVLFTGSFIWL
+249 VIYAILFTGSFLWL
-263 RFSYRNLQSG
+263 RFSYRNLQSA

-287 FLEAYSSSTLEYDRF
+287 FLEAYRSSTLEYDRF
-302 YQMLPDDEASAIK
+302 YQMLPAEEASALK

-321 VASKVGEQSRT
+321 DG
-332 TATGGEMVT
+332 
-341 ESLQVTSTGSVT
+341 
-353 DPSLVTEPVEVTT
+353 D
-366 ANNNGVQI
+366 GVQA
-374 IRDSIPAIKKNI
+374 IRDTVPAIKKNI

-398 LTAYG
+398 LSAYG
-403 NEDGLTPNLD
+403 NEDGITPNLD

-441 CLPPSAGES
+441 CIPPSAGES
-450 IIKRPGNEGLFSTG
+450 LIKRPDNAGLFSTG

-470 GYTTTFI
+470 GYTTSFI

-495 FEIIDKS
+495 FEVIDKS

-530 DRKAESGTPFH
+530 DKKAESGTPFH

-585 EALRKPWFANT
+585 EASRKPWFAGT

-659 KFYGQNILDSV
+659 KFYGQNILDSE

-678 TYQDLGYYSNDVLT
+678 TYQDLGYYSDDVLT
-692 VLSPVRRVQ
+692 VLSPVRRIQ
-701 QFDVNET
+701 QFDVTLAEPWHHTET
-708 EPFRHSETVKETPA
+708 PKVAHADSLVKET
-722 DNLVKEA
+722 
-729 QAFYQSVNLQPVAK
+729 QAFYQTVNLCPLAK
-743 E
+743 EQ